1 MRKELLH
8 NLKRLI
14 SVNTIKSHSHSQ
26 TVSLPMGE
34 DEGRGRLRVFLFLL
48 IFSFANVYADP
59 TPWNG
64 NVASKFAGGTGT
76 KADPYIISTAEELAY
91 FGTKYNN
98 SYSYYKITADINLG
112 GREWAYHTGRTFK
125 GYLIGDKGNGEK
137 PVISNYVINVPNS
150 DNNYGLLGKVSN
162 GKISNIRV
170 SNVEMTLVAEIGS
183 ALRAGAFIGIIE
195 GGTLV
200 EGCSVENITINTG
213 KETTQLCCGGLI
225 GKAVDLGTVVRN
237 CSVKNGTIN
246 LNGEINPNGNYGA
259 LLGRMENACLVE
271 ECSIEDFTYNSTQ
284 KLLGCNLSGLV
295 GSMQGMNATTRSV
308 ITRCSVK
315 NITYNLEG
323 ELSNK
328 VAIGSIVCWVQGGY
342 NDITRCKT
350 TGLNVYMSGNL
361 TATGGNDIR
370 LGGMV
375 GKLENG
381 AKVTDCLLYG
391 ENYIGAKPGTTGK
404 KFSVGLCMNV
414 GGVVGSTVDQK
425 TNAGNQI
432 TIERCVAYCDF
443 DFTGYTSATAGK
455 FTSNEFVI
463 GGVIGRLF
471 KPYYIPETLYY
482 SGSVKAPYCV
492 VGPLVGTF
500 QNNNS
505 SEAFIYDDYS
515 GANNSRVTA
524 IAETANGFK
533 KWYYGDYK
541 IWLNS
546 DVTSCS
552 KTKNVSQATEGYAT
566 IGDVSTWT
574 ENKIGDALK
583 ASKTILPYSSNG
595 NNADMSIYPKYTEG
609 SGFPEYYMYY
619 AQGVNRGNYQSDISE
634 VLDALRTSGDSPAWD
649 VVEGKI
655 VMDRFKATE
664 KMKSTDAFTSILGVI
679 SEDGSPLPSGYTYE
693 WKVDGTTVGTGAE
706 IEVARAMQPK
716 NAIVYISNGSTVI
729 GTRTVTIPRKEWYD
743 KGAMASAPTGEGT
756 AENPYKI
763 ATAEHLAW
771 MGYHVSMIDA
781 KNTEYYELTADIDL
795 AEAWWSPMNGMEEV
809 GIGSFAGVFDGQA
822 HKISN
827 LKIDWDTNLGGAA
840 NFGLFSIIE
849 GLSNAQWAVV
859 RNLVIDNASVTKET
873 SSTVYGN
880 RYVGVL
886 AGNIKQYS
894 QIENVIVRNSV
905 ITSSATASAQNDKL
919 LLFGGLSGKIND
931 TNNNYRFLNISTDVN
946 IDLAKL
952 TVNKNG
958 NVVVGGVVA
967 LWQTNAKSCVSNVYA
982 LGRLTVPS
990 GPTNVGS
997 VFGQNFTGLTD
1008 ATTATIFYVNSAS
1021 QNVGSQK
1028 SLAEYSTT
1036 FLETVNE
1043 VVDSRDE
1050 LYSWVY
1056 SQTPGYDLSH
1066 IKIKVVDKDAA
1077 QPRFNNHRLEIEGLD
1092 LDLYTFKWILDD
1104 AEVAT
1109 GSTYD
1114 VKPVVPGDN
1123 STLVVKVLSNSGSE
1137 VLATIPVPIPTGKFA
1152 GAGTSSSDPYLIG
1165 CKEELLLLSY
1175 LSNQVGSYVY
1185 NGKTTAEYNQAC
1197 YLLDGEVDMTG
1208 VADFTPIG
1216 SVKDNYQTENCF
1228 RGHLD
1233 GKGLAIKG
1241 LNIGWLAG
1249 DVNAEVNRVW
1259 GLFGAVQ
1266 GISGSQKAVI
1276 QNLVI
1281 KDAVL
1286 AHNTG
1291 NTSFYFNNGTSGN
1304 ANNCYVGVLA
1314 GVVGANTTIQN
1325 IEVTGCSI
1333 TDDGSSTYKIA
1344 NHILSVGG
1352 VIGRAQSSFSSEGDM
1367 SSSTVIRLISSDCDI
1382 TINNA
1387 SFTSSGNANEYKI
1400 NVAGIIGSMKSTGAS
1415 ATMPWPSCTYYTGKM
1430 RVVGYGMV
1438 SPVFSC
1444 AIFNGNTKVD
1454 YDYYCNLYVGRVNSA
1469 DNAPVSSVFYGNYQI
1484 YYEGESK
1491 YMPITESYPA
1501 RVTYSQNANNPNPC
1515 DMGARTI
1522 VTHSYYKSSGLFDRG
1537 WHHNKD
1543 MDNYYYQGV
1552 NYGTY
1557 INTSNEATV
1566 ITTFNNGRNNASNN
1580 SEIISFGFSFGT
1592 DGKMHLGEVFDITF
1606 TDNHLGDAAEHTHT
1620 LTVSNRLGDE
1630 GLTYRWYN
1638 NEVDNGVGTT
1648 KAINLGVTPQLVYVK
1663 VYRGDDLKYTT
1674 NVIDLPRGY
1683 NFSADYSPKTVAE
1696 GASTVTFTVTP
1707 NSTFTDGDYAYS
1719 YDWKE
1724 WSDGTATA
1732 VHYTAQE
1739 CFDRNKP
1746 YILRVKLISTDSYV
1760 PEANWSSDIY
1770 EHPDNYIVT
1779 YGNIYD
1785 VISSEDYASLSAEDK
1800 VGYVLQDDGTYIKDT
1815 GVQYTP
1821 ISTSDTY
1828 MASSSGKINVVHG
1841 TPNGAILSGAGVAN
1855 IYYCT
1860 ITAIDAKW
1868 NTFVTAHGTEDMYK
1882 DLVSKYPTSFTTEL
1896 TVKIITEKVI
1906 FLHPT
1911 GDNILATS
1919 SYPAGS
1925 DANDGHDDQHAVA
1938 TWQRAYSLLED
1949 GATWDKNK
1957 IVLMGRSN
1965 RNATCDVD
1973 ATHKGFSITNSLQ
1986 GNVPSETYAEWR
1998 GKVVASHLAKNVTI
2012 TGKYDG
2018 TDYKGTIEAY
2028 EDGNNGVKYI
2038 GIFGDTRF
2046 EYITFNH
2053 DSRAKHSSYLFCQ
2066 FNNLEMGEGIKMT
2079 GFTANAPGYGTIDGA
2094 RTASFQIYGGLNND
2108 FRFRTAEG
2116 VLDMEAMDA
2125 AMPHGK
2131 EGFSIT
2137 LKSGHY
2143 SCVTIAG
2150 RQSTSNQINGLMGTP
2165 SMPIK
2170 CTVTVDIDRAWNDA
2184 NNAFN
2189 ADYDCGI
2196 VAASHEGAMYADMD
2210 IIIKSGY
2217 VARVVN
2223 GMLGNQK
2230 PFSFKYNGK
2239 SYDFPDNTYMG
2250 RANILVDPKDGKDET
2265 VKITELYGGSTGRGY
2280 ANGITIVNPFY
2291 GYSTVTI
2298 NGGTFTILPDDN
2310 DKKEYIFSG
2319 IYGAGAGGYNGIGD
2333 DAHPTVDQNIA
2344 YWSADG
2350 KVVLYGDYWQAKGKL
2365 VSANCYNAK
2374 DGSTTMV
2381 DPALTN
2387 TKIVIKGGKF
2397 GSAEQPIDGVYA
2409 GGSGFMSPSLFY
2421 EQNVKPSIYGGN
2433 IYGKTGEY
2441 ADSVSS
2447 LTIYGGEFFCSHGI
2461 FAGGRGTDKYY
2472 SEKAYSGTPSE
2483 YTDLGKTYGN
2493 VRLNIYGGNIYCN
2506 VYGGGAG
2513 VAEAK
2518 LIGNNSTYGTLTNM
2532 ARLTGN
2538 SVINIGGTAH
2548 IISSN
2553 GKGGNV
2559 YGGGMLAAVDGNT
2572 MINISGSAIIDGNVY
2587 GAAQGITSDVA
2598 VTEIPGTSTPYLL
2611 HTPDN
2616 AKLFGKVNGNTMVT
2630 ISGTPT
2636 ISGDIYGGAESGI
2649 TEGNTNVM
2657 LNGGTLDG
2665 NVYGGGLGALK
2676 ASDVIASA
2684 NVTGNTYIMIDKVK
2698 YASPTTSYYVY
2709 GGGNV
2714 ASKVDGKTEIV
2725 VNGCTTADQMTL
2737 YGGGYGENTSAEN
2750 TYITVN
2756 DFETE
2761 ETIGNIK
2768 YHYGLSSIYGGGD
2781 AGPVSGKANIALNG
2795 GQIFGDVFGGGNVA
2809 TVGTAYPSSGDET
2822 EKTTYLNTYASRYGT
2837 EISMQG
2843 VGPVIYGNIYGGGNQ
2858 ASVFGNTSVSISKG
2872 AYAGDIFGGGNG
2884 YIEGSSIDYA
2894 DIYGSTN
2901 VYVNGATVIWN
2912 RKWNPATKKL
2922 ISWNGKW
2929 DGDNRNVFLS
2939 GDEQT
2944 PVFLSNHNVYGGGN
2958 KACRLLT
2965 VGNDK
2970 KSGVATVDIARGFCD
2985 YDILSTDVWK
2995 NAYDDNKN
3003 PHFYVFGGGYGAYTS
3018 VGSTKVNVGV
3028 NDDAPEGATTEQQLA
3043 KSAGLTLDSK
3053 SMAPRKRISSGEGT
3067 DEATI
3072 GVYDNSYG
3080 IAGFT
3085 VLGVIG
3091 GGYAG
3096 LVEQNTDVKVG
3107 GNTYMHRVFGGG
3119 YGQLAA
3125 YNELTTN
3132 PDVSTTDHRKLRDV
3146 LGEVGGNA
3154 TVHTDGGYIYGDVF
3168 GGGAGV
3174 ESAEIEGVLTDFKD
3188 MGRVKGSTSVTVSG
3202 DTQIFGSVY
3211 GGGDVA
3217 NVGIEGSTP
3226 TGNPESV
3233 SSFDSEYNVIGYTHD
3248 NAQSFVHIIGGD
3260 IFGQVFAGGNGRMNA
3275 KAADYTKLGRVEGH
3289 TLVHV
3294 ADGDNVPYIWDRIF
3308 GGCSYGTVS
3317 GSALVH
3323 IEGGMLGNSIFGGG
3337 YGDAADDK
3345 PAFEDGTGESRAN
3358 GSYANVLGDTKV
3370 VIDGGTWLWNQKAD
3384 LQGDI
3389 TVWTGA
3395 SQVVAGSLAEIRA
3408 MSAAERMA
3416 IVARNLDTRFVSVD
3430 TKGNLHFTNEHNIF
3444 GGGMNACFVG
3454 TYDGAGNLTSGGT
3467 AVVSIN
3473 HSPLGK
3479 LKDAEGNV
3487 INMLDETTV
3496 GGLCWYASVGNT
3508 ANPQFSVF
3516 GGGYGMNTKV
3526 GTTMVDVLPGVS
3538 FRSNGATIMP
3548 ESEGGKKPY
3557 AYMWRDY
3564 LEYEAFE
3571 DALFVDYGSVTQ
3583 EEKIKMYGSSDG
3595 SDSDVRTFLRYRASR
3610 LAMSLGVPN
3619 FTFMNIHGGGFSGYV
3634 AGEALVITDGQ
3645 LACRNVFGGG
3655 LGSVPESPTGEET
3668 YGEVGGDA
3676 GVYLHSGIV
3685 SLNVFGGGAGVES
3698 IDKDKDGTIDTDFPY
3713 IARVKGKTEVE
3724 VYGEAVSKPSDVP
3737 NPNGEGYLTYDMER
3751 VLVYGSVYGGGDVA
3765 CVGTTEKIAEEIPES
3780 YIENGYLSDNEG
3792 GKHFTTSVSIY
3803 GASILSASY
3812 AGGNGRVKAK
3822 CSGKDADGKFG
3833 YQKLGAVYGNTRFY
3847 VEETTRAYP
3856 YKEDTEPLEKAVI
3869 PYLWN
3874 RVYGGCQNGT
3884 VYGNTLVDLKGG
3896 YFAYNIFGGGW
3907 GNVDSLTVDGV
3918 TVANPDGVTS
3928 ADVTGNTN
3936 ILIRG
3941 GEAKVTSL
3949 WNESGRCWTEAKLV
3963 NKNGE
3968 MLLYSPQY
3976 DPAMKKF
3983 TVNHNIYGGG
3993 RTACVVKGDTY
4004 VNMSKGMLLSNRE
4017 MVSGVSTTETG
4028 GFFNTNEWTE
4038 VYHKTGSPHFCVLGG
4053 GYGENTII
4061 EHDTHVN
4068 VHLMEDGITED
4079 GMLIKD
4085 APIITDLS
4093 VLHTHFYTRQSVMD
4107 VIGGGYSGIVRGTT
4121 HVNVGGETFLRRVFG
4136 GGFYAPVGAV
4146 EVNIKRIDCNDIF
4159 GGGLMGDVGF
4169 TDETKYCPTLATE
4182 KRGTIT
4188 LNIGTDTGN
4197 DGESIWIHKNVY
4209 GGNDVSGDVLTK
4221 TTLNISAG
4229 HVNGNV
4235 YGAGNG
4241 DYLYAVG
4248 RNKEKQVTVNEY
4260 YKVGKNTYDLV
4271 YTVPSRKFM
4280 TSIAASTAAQRMVNC
4295 SSYRPKV
4302 QNVEI
4307 NLKGYSEEYPLVL
4320 GGVFGGGNSATVG
4333 SIDGKNKPSVKIKF
4347 DSNLKIE
4354 NAFMGCDG
4362 EAMFDGSEKYRKA
4375 YEDLNSLH
4383 LEDEIDW
4390 VNEPGN
4396 HAISLQYLP
4405 VAHANRPKIYPHL
4418 LDLYFQSVEM
4428 DIQPEVSWPGS
4439 NITIGSFYC
4448 GGNRGNMNVEPDE
4461 NGRIVNYDF
4470 PANLVITDKIV
4481 GGCNMANYVMP
4492 NSGVL
4497 HKGGYLLG
4505 MRGKNAI
4512 DLTILCQFKPNKNGE
4527 GKVIEGGNVYGGCYT
4542 SGTIDGDVHLD
4553 VRSDML
4559 ANVTPADIAYAKEN
4573 DLAVC
4578 NVYGAGYGSM
4588 AYVRGNTKIEFG
4600 KDVSK
4605 SYYSDTA
4612 NLFDTKPHG
4621 STVNYIFGGGQ
4632 QGNLVGN
4639 SKVIVYNG
4647 HVANSVCGGSY
4658 SGLMWGSTHVLVGN
4672 PKYYEVNKSGTYN
4685 LQRTDKW
4692 NSEKKNGDG
4701 SDAIKKSISLLAH
4714 DIISEEVF
4722 DAIHSYNAEQAST
4735 GNNGNFSTIE
4745 TTSPSVNWSDI
4756 DIKIDEAVYGG
4767 GYALASGSS
4776 VAAGSYTVRKY
4787 DAEENLDDDFT
4798 AEELAALGANGTNGY
4813 GGNTTVLIWDAPT
4826 NDANFT
4832 SDHISVSSQTMTEKT
4847 DIGDGDDVF
4856 GYYYQTADGK
4866 YKYIY
4871 QEGHNVTSTSY
4882 FTDATKNDAGTKIR
4896 IYEYNGDG
4904 GMYGDGHLSFAEGF
4918 RSGELYGYGF
4928 AGKTPDNA
4936 KILNTFQRM
4945 DMLRLTDCAVTLLG
4959 ARDYNMSEI
4968 STTPY
4973 SIARVGEIQMVAQNV
4988 TNRVDGT
4995 LAAVTAKRS
5004 RNYLGLS
5011 NNIHYCGAIY
5021 SNVAFADDYRNADG
5035 AKVDGTP
5042 SYIERKQYYI
5052 DTYKGNADEFVKRN
5066 DGTAANMIGVA
5077 SGYSLKVQNVKN
5089 VAGTDKIFYGP
5100 VVGVVEISLIN
5111 VRDDEGGGYVYAKNI
5126 HYRPESSG
5134 NSKTQAPRKKSLST
5148 DAENVP
5154 DHHVGEED
5162 FLETSGNFVFPYDSS
5177 KGRYV
5182 VDDCFNHGYDAAVTA
5197 GKTPEQMDD
5206 IHYWY
5211 VTGRHYYYNT
5221 TITGYTYDSSTEPL
5235 KFDSYNEDA
5244 LMNLA
5249 GTPLGSTVRLKKV
5262 TWRSAHT
5269 DDCDI
5274 EVRNAN
5280 PSCTEAYQKYQL
5292 VIGATSATK
5301 YDGPYAAT
5309 TPDKGAYYVNVP
5321 FATTDPDAESGYI
5334 NSFVGTT
5341 ENADANIVLQLV
5353 DKADNSGAEYY
5364 QAHLSEPCKATI
5376 DLETEV
5382 AGEKYTYTIYL
5393 TINYVQGPD
5402 ATGSVKVV
5410 NCALP
5415 GEMIEINK
5423 GSINI
5428 AADHSMS
5435 QYATIYRIGP
5445 REKDEYDN
5453 WHFKKDDKGNEIY
5466 YTYEV
5471 GSPYKAENGSNN
5483 VTSEMLSGVV
5493 FDDSNT
5499 TNPCIRVP
5507 AYYFMNGYG
5516 VQYCFKVYGLEEVF
5530 AVPMDDDSK
5539 LVVHNYH
5546 RMEPRRSGGGI
5557 FEGDK
5562 ELNLHLDLAAKRAKA
5577 GEQSEPRIYI
5587 EDAIDLKKF
5596 ASFLNAKTDDAADV
5610 GSKNDFGANMQ
5621 FFVQD
5626 NITVGPDYVAPDN
5639 FKGTLHGDGHAI
5651 RGIDNAMS
5659 LFKTVGASANIHN
5672 LGLVSGRIV
5681 GGIPSVNN
5689 PSLHCCYEY
5698 GLNTVYRM
5706 NGTAVTNYTKDDWR
5720 YGKVAYELNE
5730 YYLNKRYVLG
5740 SEDTENAHDYV
5751 EKYYANGDY
5760 LYAGYSYDNHFEGSE
5775 FIRDAYLPNY
5785 GYAITT
5791 HDVTHPVDESR
5802 AVIGEGG
5809 TVTYKP
5815 LYNDNFVDAHRLKN
5829 DYFFFGQILNEET
5842 KDKAEAILN
5851 YTLPAPRVIDEE
5863 SDSYNLVEDMNNRI
5877 YRAGGYYGGKNN
5889 HGFYYNSDAYVH
5901 DNGITAID
5909 FYGYDDEND
5918 NKGQKVYT
5926 KGVEMGGNI
5935 SSAAGTGMEYYYPVS
5950 DYGMSSIDLA
5960 DGVTRN
5966 LLLYARTASDRAGIL
5981 AKFNYTD
5988 AVDDIEATPESDIKA
6003 HVIDLAATPTT
6014 EYLHLVERTADNKN
6028 SEGGDCFNNDFNC
6041 PIAFSVHNRA
6051 WYTRV
6056 PRYYA
6061 ANKNDAW
6068 EGMSLPFSVNCV
6080 MASFSGEISH
6090 FYGATDAENAA
6101 NSTVANTTNVGHEY
6115 WLRGLTAADASAEPV
6130 KATFSRPGADQFK
6143 GGTLTGDYSY
6153 FNTHF
6158 SDIYGAI
6165 YGDNEFNI
6173 YSSPRNFNGYYF
6185 QQSYVPYII
6194 SFPGATFKEFD
6205 LSGSFNEALTLG
6217 DHGVWDAVA
6226 DSHGFSF
6233 VEEAMKP
6240 QKVTFSWYGDNSKV
6254 SISDPNANIV
6264 GVTDDQVA
6272 ATATKVGTITHH
6284 ATFSALNN
6292 DGIYGIDSRG
6302 TTFSAYNK
6310 DVLPFR
6316 TYMTVSA
6323 SAKAFAKPQDILIYE
6338 NGGIEE
6344 LPQAEDT
6351 EVDGLRIYSKNRKIY
6366 VESPTNISLSLYTT
6380 TGQLVRVFDVI
6391 PGTNTYSG
6399 FADGIYIIGKKK
6411 LYIK

>member
-1 MRKELLH
+1 MMKKMIYNKMELNRENKNIKAFGHTMLH
-8 NLKRLI
+8 FL
-14 SVNTIKSHSHSQ
+14 SPSG
-26 TVSLPMGE
+26 SLPT
-34 DEGRGRLRVFLFLL
+34 DEGGRRGYCRILSLLLLF
-48 IFSFANVYADP
+48 FSFATANAQD
-59 TPWNG
+59 PWNG
-64 NVASKFAGGTGT
+64 SVASKFASGTGT
-76 KADPYIISTAEELAY
+76 KADPYIISNAAELAR
-91 FGTKYNN
+91 FGEQYND
-98 SYSYYKITADINLG
+98 SRFYYKVTADINLG
-112 GREWAYHTGRTFK
+112 GREWTYNVGKTFY
-125 GYLIGDKGNGEK
+125 GHLVGDKGNGAK
-137 PVISNYVINVPNS
+137 PVISNYEIIVPNS
-150 DNNYGLLGKVSN
+150 DNNYGLLGKVNN
-162 GKISNIRV
+162 GEISNIGV
-170 SNVEMTLVAEIGS
+170 SDVVMTLVADIGS
-183 ALRAGAFIGIIE
+183 TLRAGVFIGQIE
-195 GGTLV
+195 NGTLV
-200 EGCSVENITINTG
+200 EGCSAENITINTG

-225 GKAVDLGTVVRN
+225 GKALDLGTVVRN
-237 CSVKNGTIN
+237 CSVKNGSIN
-246 LNGEINPNGNYGA
+246 LNGEISPNGNYGG

-271 ECSIEDFTYNSTQ
+271 ECSVENFTYNSAQ
-284 KLLGCNLSGLV
+284 KLSGCNLSGMV
-295 GSMQGMNATTRSV
+295 GSMQGTNATTRSV

-315 NITYNLEG
+315 NLTYNLDG
-323 ELSNK
+323 ELNIK
-328 VAIGSIVCWVQGGY
+328 VAIGSIVCWVDGGY
-342 NDITRCKT
+342 NDITRCKA
-350 TGLNVYMSGNL
+350 TGLKVYMSGKL
-361 TATGGNDIR
+361 TATGGKNNNRGNDIR
-370 LGGMV
+370 LGGMIAKV
-375 GKLENG
+375 DAG
-381 AKVTDCLLYG
+381 AKITDCLLYG
-391 ENYIGAKPGTTGK
+391 QNYIGSKPGMAGSTFEK
-404 KFSVGLCMNV
+404 GLYMNV
-414 GGVVGSTVDQK
+414 GGVVGSTVDQGTSASK
-425 TNAGNQI
+425 LI

-443 DFTGYTSATAGK
+443 DFSGYLPATVTNLQA
-455 FTSNEFVI
+455 NEFVI

-471 KPYYIPETLYY
+471 NPYYIPETLYY
-482 SGSVKAPYCV
+482 SGKVKAPYCV

-500 QNNNS
+500 QKNNS
-505 SEAFIYDDYS
+505 SENFIYDDYS
-515 GANNSRVTA
+515 GANNNR
-524 IAETANGFK
+524 ANAANYG
-533 KWYYGDYK
+533 KWYYGDYQ
-541 IWLNS
+541 IYLTSDLINS
-546 DVTSCS
+546 G
-552 KTKNVSQATEGYAT
+552 KTRNGGYTVEGYAT
-566 IGDVSTWT
+566 IGDVSSWT
-574 ENKIGDALK
+574 ENKIGSALK

-595 NNADMSIYPKYTEG
+595 NNADMSIYPSYAT
-609 SGFPEYYMYY
+609 STNSFPTYYMYY
-619 AQGVNRGNYQSDISE
+619 AQGVNRGSYQSDIDT
-634 VLDALRTSGDSPAWD
+634 VITALREGEDSPVWD
-649 VVEGKI
+649 VDATGKI
-655 VMDRFKATE
+655 VMDRFVATE
-664 KMKSTDAFTSILGVI
+664 KMKATDAFTSILTI
-679 SEDGSPLPSGYTYE
+679 QSDDGSPLPSGYTYE
-693 WKVDGTTVGTGAE
+693 WKVDGTTLGTGPS
-706 IEVARAMQPK
+706 IETARGMEAK
-716 NAIVYISNGSTVI
+716 TATVHISNGGSPV
-729 GTRTVTIPRKEWYD
+729 GVRTVTIPRKEWYD
-743 KGAMASAPTGEGT
+743 FGSMASAPTGNGT
-756 AENPYKI
+756 AESPYQI
-763 ATAEHLAW
+763 ATASDLAW
-771 MGYHVSMIDA
+771 MGYHVSETDA
-781 KNTEYYELTADIDL
+781 ENKEHYVLTADIDL
-795 AEAWWSPMNGMEEV
+795 GNAWWSPMNGMEETGV
-809 GIGSFAGVFDGQA
+809 GAFAGMFDGQG
-822 HKISN
+822 HTISN
-827 LKIDWDTNLGGAA
+827 LHIDWDVNYAAAA
-840 NFGLFSIIE
+840 NFGLFSIIK
-849 GLSNAQWAVV
+849 GTSAQWAVV
-859 RNLVIDNASVTKET
+859 KNLVIADAVVSKET
-873 SSTVYGN
+873 NDKVLGN
-880 RYVGVL
+880 RYVGIL
-886 AGNIKQYS
+886 AGNVKQYS
-894 QIENVIVRNSV
+894 QIENVIVRNS
-905 ITSSATASAQNDKL
+905 IMKASATASAQNGRYL
-919 LLFGGLSGKIND
+919 YFGGLAGKIND
-931 TNNNYRFLNISTDVN
+931 NGNNYSFLNISTDVEINLSN
-946 IDLAKL
+946 I
-952 TVNKNG
+952 TVNTPANIAA
-958 NVVVGGVVA
+958 GGVVGQ
-967 LWQTNAKSCVSNVYA
+967 WQTNAKTCVKNVYA
-982 LGRLTVPS
+982 LGKITVPS
-990 GPTNVGS
+990 GLTNIGS
-997 VFGQNFTGLTD
+997 VFGQNASGLTTD
-1008 ATTATIFYVNSAS
+1008 ATSTIFYVNAAN
-1021 QNVGSQK
+1021 QNVGTK
-1028 SLAEYSTT
+1028 KVLADYATK
-1036 FLETVNE
+1036 FLATANETVKAREDLYPWVYSLTPGYGLSNLKME
-1043 VVDSRDE
+1043 VVDNSAG
-1050 LYSWVY
+1050 L
-1056 SQTPGYDLSH
+1056 
-1066 IKIKVVDKDAA
+1066 
-1077 QPRFNNHRLEIEGLD
+1077 PRLDMHTLEIKGLK
-1092 LDLYTFKWILDD
+1092 LDEYTYKWYLNDEEIGSGTTCSVRPSIPSDNLSLHIDVQKNGST
-1104 AEVAT
+1104 VAT
-1109 GSTYD
+1109 
-1114 VKPVVPGDN
+1114 
-1123 STLVVKVLSNSGSE
+1123 LS
-1137 VLATIPVPIPTGKFA
+1137 APVPMLMFA
-1152 GAGTSSSDPYLIG
+1152 GSGTSAADPYLIG
-1165 CKEELLLLSY
+1165 HKEELLLLSY
-1175 LSNQVGSYVY
+1175 LSNQSASYEY
-1185 NGKTTAEYNQAC
+1185 YGKTTADYNQAY
-1197 YLLDGEVDMTG
+1197 YLLDADVDLTG
-1208 VADFTPIG
+1208 VTDFTPIG
-1216 SVKDNYQTENCF
+1216 SVKDNYQAENCF
-1228 RGHLD
+1228 RGHFD
-1233 GKGLAIKG
+1233 GKGLSITG
-1241 LNIGWLAG
+1241 MNILWKAG

-1266 GISGSQKAVI
+1266 GVSGTQKAII

-1281 KDAVL
+1281 KNAVL
-1286 AHNTG
+1286 THDTG
-1291 NTSFYFNNGTSGN
+1291 NTSFYYNGTSGT

-1314 GVVGANTTIQN
+1314 GVVGANATIQN
-1325 IEVTGCSI
+1325 IEVSNCSI
-1333 TDDGSSTYKIA
+1333 TDEGSTQYGVAK
-1344 NHILSVGG
+1344 HRLSVGG
-1352 VIGRAQSSFSSEGDM
+1352 IIGRSQYSFASDAGDM
-1367 SSSTVIRLISSDCDI
+1367 NTTTTIRLLVSDCDI
-1382 TINNA
+1382 TINSAKFENGA
-1387 SFTSSGNANEYKI
+1387 TSADQYKVD
-1400 NVAGIIGSMKSTGAS
+1400 VAGIIGSMMSSGAS
-1415 ATMPWPSCTYYTGKM
+1415 ATMPWPNYTYYTGK
-1430 RVVGYGMV
+1430 VKAIGKAMV
-1438 SPVFSC
+1438 SPLFSVG
-1444 AIFNGNTKVD
+1444 AFRNNTRSD
-1454 YDYYCNLYVGRVNSA
+1454 YDYYCNLYVGKI
-1469 DNAPVSSVFYGNYQI
+1469 NAAESDPVSNIFYDNRFKI
-1484 YYEGESK
+1484 YYDGA
-1491 YMPITESYPA
+1491 YRDITDSYPA
-1501 RVTYSQNANNPNPC
+1501 ISDNNAQRNPC

-1522 VTHSYYKSSGLFDRG
+1522 LSHSYYDTK
-1537 WHHNKD
+1537 WHHQKD
-1543 MDNYYYQGV
+1543 LQDYYYQGV
-1552 NYGTY
+1552 NYGAYVDLMDASAMSAVASAFSTGR
-1557 INTSNEATV
+1557 SEAT
-1566 ITTFNNGRNNASNN
+1566 FND
-1580 SEIISFGFSFGT
+1580 EIKAFGFTFGA
-1592 DGKMHLGEVFDITF
+1592 DGKLHLGEVFDITF
-1606 TDNHLGDAAEHTHT
+1606 TDDNLGDASKFVHT
-1620 LTVSNRLGDE
+1620 LTVTNKLGDE
-1630 GLTYRWYN
+1630 GLTYKWY
-1638 NEVDNGVGTT
+1638 VNGEE
-1648 KAINLGVTPQLVYVK
+1648 KPYSNSEEIRLGVTPQLVYVK
-1663 VYRGDDLKYTT
+1663 VFRGSDLKYTT
-1674 NVIDLPRGY
+1674 EVIELPRGY
-1683 NFSADYSPKTVAE
+1683 VFSADYNPKYDFS
-1696 GASTVTFTVTP
+1696 GSFTVTP
-1707 NSTFTDGDYAYS
+1707 DESFTEGGYTYS

-1724 WSDGTATA
+1724 WSDGTTTTL
-1732 VHYTAQE
+1732 HYTAQQ
-1739 CFDRNKP
+1739 CFDANRS
-1746 YILRVKLISTDSYV
+1746 YIQSVTQGSTPV
-1760 PEANWSSDIY
+1760 LEENWSADIY
-1770 EHPDNYIVT
+1770 ANPSNYTVT
-1779 YGNIYD
+1779 YKRVMTD
-1785 VISSEDYASLSAEDK
+1785 VISAEEYAALSAEDK
-1800 VGYVLQDDGTYIKDT
+1800 DGYVALGDGTYGKD
-1815 GVQYTP
+1815 GGEYTP
-1821 ISTSDTY
+1821 LSTSNTY
-1828 MASSSGKINVVHG
+1828 TSSSSGKI
-1841 TPNGAILSGAGVAN
+1841 PLSGGETVSGATLSGVSRDKT
-1855 IYYCT
+1855 YYCT
-1860 ITAIDAKW
+1860 VTATDAQW
-1868 NTFVTAHGTEDMYK
+1868 NTFVANHGTEDIYK
-1882 DLVSKYPTSFTTEL
+1882 DLIAKYETSFTTEL
-1896 TVKIITEKVI
+1896 TVKYIKSIIVYLHTKDTETINGV
-1906 FLHPT
+1906 
-1911 GDNILATS
+1911 
-1919 SYPAGS
+1919 SYPSGN
-1925 DANDGHDDQHAVA
+1925 DENDGKTDQTPVR
-1938 TWQRAYSLLED
+1938 TWQKAYSLLKEN
-1949 GATWDKNK
+1949 APWDENY
-1957 IVLMGRSN
+1957 IVLIGTSSRE
-1965 RNATCDVD
+1965 ATCDQ
-1973 ATHKGFSITNSLQ
+1973 TGGNKGFSITSSLQ
-1986 GNVPSETYAEWR
+1986 GNAVSETYVQWKA
-1998 GKVVASHLAKNVTI
+1998 KVDASHLAKNATI
-2012 TGKYDG
+2012 TGMWEG
-2018 TDYKGTIEAY
+2018 VDYGGIIEAY

-2038 GIFGDTRF
+2038 GLFGDTRF
-2046 EYITFNH
+2046 QNITFNH
-2053 DSRAKHSSYLFCQ
+2053 DSRAKHSSYIFCQ
-2066 FNNLEMGEGIKMT
+2066 YNSLEMGEGVQMT
-2079 GFTANAPGYGTIDGA
+2079 GFTSNAPGYGTIDGA
-2094 RTASFQIYGGLNND
+2094 KTSSFQIYGGLNND
-2108 FRFRTAEG
+2108 KRFRTDKG
-2116 VLDMEAMDA
+2116 VLDMDAMDA
-2125 AMPHGK
+2125 SMPHGK
-2131 EGFSIT
+2131 EGFTIT

-2143 SCVTIAG
+2143 SCITPAG
-2150 RQSTSNQINGLMGTP
+2150 RQSTSSQINGLMGTP
-2165 SMPIK
+2165 NMPIK
-2170 CTVTVDIDRAWNDA
+2170 CTVTIDIDRAYNDA
-2184 NNAFN
+2184 HNQFG

-2196 VAASHEGAMYADMD
+2196 IAASHEGPMYADLD
-2210 IIIKSGY
+2210 IVIKSGY

-2223 GMLGNQK
+2223 GHMGNQK
-2230 PFSFKYNGK
+2230 NFNFDYNGK
-2239 SYDFPDNTYMG
+2239 NYRFPDNTYSG
-2250 RANILVDPKDGKDET
+2250 RANILVDPRDGDNSK
-2265 VKITELYGGSTGRGY
+2265 VIITELYGGSTGRGFTG
-2280 ANGITIVNPFY
+2280 GITIKNPFY

-2298 NGGTFTILPDDN
+2298 NGGTFTILPKN
-2310 DKKEYIFSG
+2310 NPKKNMIFSG
-2319 IYGAGAGGYNGIGD
+2319 IFGAGAGGYNGVGD
-2333 DAHPTVDQNIA
+2333 DENPTVDEHIA
-2344 YWSADG
+2344 YWNSDST
-2350 KVVLYGDYWQAKGKL
+2350 VVLYGPYADAKGKF
-2365 VSANCYNAK
+2365 VSVKCYNPN
-2374 DGSTTMV
+2374 DPTNPYTMV
-2381 DPALTN
+2381 DPAKTN
-2387 TKIVIKGGKF
+2387 TNIVINGGIF
-2397 GSAEQPIDGVYA
+2397 GSSTQPIDGIYA

-2421 EQNVKPSIYGGN
+2421 DRGVFPSKYGGN
-2433 IYGKTGEY
+2433 IYGKAGET
-2441 ADSVSS
+2441 VST
-2447 LTIYGGEFFCSHGI
+2447 LTITGGTFYCDHGI
-2461 FAGGRGTDKYY
+2461 FAGGRGTDKFY
-2472 SEKAYSGTPSE
+2472 SEDAYAGTPSD
-2483 YTDLGKTYGN
+2483 YTELGKTYGN
-2493 VRLNIYGGNIYCN
+2493 VVLNINGGTMYCN

-2518 LIGNNSTYGTLTNM
+2518 LLNDSKYGTLTNM

-2538 SVINIGGTAH
+2538 TFVNIGGTAK
-2548 IISSN
+2548 ILSYN
-2553 GKGGNV
+2553 GVGGNV
-2559 YGGGMLAAVDGNT
+2559 YGGGMLAAVDGT
-2572 MINISGSAIIDGNVY
+2572 TTVNISGNAEIEGNVF
-2587 GAAQGITSDVA
+2587 GAAQGITNDVSI
-2598 VTEIPGTSTPYLL
+2598 TTIPHTLTPYLL
-2611 HTPDN
+2611 HTPEN
-2616 AKLFGKVNGNTMVT
+2616 ATLFGIVNGNTVVKT
-2630 ISGTPT
+2630 SGNP
-2636 ISGDIYGGAESGI
+2636 SVNGDIYGGAESAI
-2649 TEGNTNVM
+2649 TNGSTSIT
-2657 LNGGTLDG
+2657 LNGCTLNG
-2665 NVYGGGLGALK
+2665 NIYGGGLGALTGGTS
-2676 ASDVIASA
+2676 ATTATDAQVTASA
-2684 NVTGNTYIMIDKVK
+2684 DIKGTTYIKVDKVD
-2698 YASPTTSYYVY
+2698 YASSSNDYYLY
-2709 GGGNV
+2709 GGGNM
-2714 ASKVDGKTEIV
+2714 ASKVEGKTEII
-2725 VNGCTTADQMTL
+2725 VNDCTTKGQMSV
-2737 YGGGYGENTSAEN
+2737 YGGGYGTMAPVSD

-2756 DFETE
+2756 DFTTKE
-2761 ETIGNIK
+2761 GD
-2768 YHYGLSSIYGGGD
+2768 YGLATIFGGGN
-2781 AGPVSGKANIALNG
+2781 AGPVSGGATISLNG
-2795 GQIFGDVFGGGNVA
+2795 GQVFGDVFGGGNVA
-2809 TVGTAYPSSGDET
+2809 SVGTKYPANGTDE
-2822 EKTTYLNTYASRYGT
+2822 EKEDYLRHYPALYGT

-2843 VGPVIYGNIYGGGNQ
+2843 VGPVVYGNIYGGGNK
-2858 ASVFGNTSVSISKG
+2858 ADIYGNAVVNISKG
-2872 AYAGDIFGGGNG
+2872 AFAGEIFGGGNG
-2884 YIEGSSIDYA
+2884 
-2894 DIYGSTN
+2894 DITTNPISFANVIGSTS
-2901 VYVNGATVIWN
+2901 VYIDGATAVWN
-2912 RKWNPATKKL
+2912 RKWNRTLKRFYD
-2922 ISWNGKW
+2922 WNGEWGGENW
-2929 DGDNRNVFLS
+2929 DEFLA
-2939 GDEQT
+2939 GEERA
-2944 PVFLSNHNVYGGGN
+2944 PIFVNNHNIYGGGN
-2958 KACRLLT
+2958 RACR
-2965 VGNDK
+2965 VMPI
-2970 KSGVATVDIARGFCD
+2970 VDTEGGIASVEVTKGFCG
-2985 YDILSTDVWK
+2985 YELLSTEAWK
-2995 NAYDDNKN
+2995 NAYNDSKN

-3018 VGSTKVNVGV
+3018 VAETKVYVAV
-3028 NDDAPEGATTEQQLA
+3028 SEQQSEGATTDMQLA
-3043 KSAGLTLDSK
+3043 KSTNLTIEIEDNSQRKKAKRSGGKDST
-3053 SMAPRKRISSGEGT
+3053 S
-3067 DEATI
+3067 I
-3072 GVYDNSYG
+3072 GVYDDSYG
-3080 IAGFT
+3080 VAGNT
-3085 VLGVIG
+3085 VLGVLG

-3096 LVEQNTDVKVG
+3096 LVIGDTDVKVG
-3107 GNTYMHRVFGGG
+3107 GNTYMHRVYGGG
-3119 YGQLAA
+3119 YGQLDA
-3125 YNELTTN
+3125 YTMLQQGTEIYDGKT
-3132 PDVSTTDHRKLRDV
+3132 RDN

-3154 TVHTDGGYIYGDVF
+3154 TVLTDGGYIYGDVF

-3174 ESAEIEGVLTDFKD
+3174 ESAIVNGTLTDFKD
-3188 MGRVKGSTSVTVSG
+3188 MARVHGMTSVTISG
-3202 DTQIFGSVY
+3202 KTQVFGSVY

-3217 NVGIEGSTP
+3217 NVGEENTSATAE
-3226 TGNPESV
+3226 PESRTI
-3233 SSFDSEYNVIGYTHD
+3233 FDVEDMFLPPRRYEHA
-3248 NAQSFVHIIGGD
+3248 NAQSFVNVIGGD
-3260 IFGQVFAGGNGRMNA
+3260 IFGEVFAGGNGRRKSEA
-3275 KAADYTKLGRVEGH
+3275 SDYTTLGRVEGH

-3454 TYDGAGNLTSGGT
+3454 TYDDEGNLTSGGT

-3610 LAMSLGVPN
+3610 LAMSLGVPS

-3634 AGEALVITDGQ
+3634 AGDALVITDGQ

-4512 DLTILCQFKPNKNGE
+4512 NLGIQCQFKPNKNGE

-4559 ANVTPADIAYAKEN
+4559 ANVTPKDIADAKAK
-4573 DLAVC
+4573 DLALC
-4578 NVYGAGYGSM
+4578 NVYGAGYGSL

-4647 HVANSVCGGSY
+4647 HVASSVCGGSY

-4672 PKYYEVNKSGTYN
+4672 PKYYRVNKSGTYN

-4692 NSEKKNGDG
+4692 NSEEKNEDG

-5035 AKVDGTP
+5035 SKVDGTP
-5042 SYIERKQYYI
+5042 SYMERKQYYI

-5134 NSKTQAPRKKSLST
+5134 NSKTQAPRKKLLST

-5154 DHHVGEED
+5154 DHYVGEED

-5445 REKDEYDN
+5445 REKDEHDN

-5562 ELNLHLDLAAKRAKA
+5562 ELNLHLDLAAQRAA
-5577 GEQSEPRIYI
+5577 NSEIPEPRIYI
-5587 EDAIDLKKF
+5587 EDEIDLQRF
-5596 ASFLNAKTDDAADV
+5596 ASFINEKTDESAEV
-5610 GSKNDFGANMQ
+5610 GTKNDFGANMQ
-5621 FFVQD
+5621 FVMQD
-5626 NITVGPDYVAPDN
+5626 NVTVSSDYVAPDN
-5639 FKGTLHGDGHAI
+5639 FKGTFHGDGHAI
-5651 RGIDNAMS
+5651 TGIANSAS
-5659 LFKTVGASANIHN
+5659 LLKAIDASANIYN
-5672 LGLVSGRIV
+5672 LGLVGGRIV
-5681 GGIPSVNN
+5681 SANSSANN

-5698 GLNTVYRM
+5698 GHNTVYRID
-5706 NGTAVTNYTKDDWR
+5706 GTAFTGYAKEDWR
-5720 YGKVAYELNE
+5720 YGKVAYDLNQ
-5730 YYLNKRYVLG
+5730 YYLHKRYVDGTG
-5740 SEDTENAHDYV
+5740 SLENTQDYV
-5751 EKYYANGDY
+5751 EKYYENGDY
-5760 LYAGYSYDNHFEGSE
+5760 LYSGYSFDNHYEGSE
-5775 FIRDAYLPNY
+5775 FIRNSYIPNY
-5785 GYAITT
+5785 GYAVTA
-5791 HDVTHPVDESR
+5791 HDMSHPIDESR
-5802 AVIGEGG
+5802 AVVDEHGN
-5809 TVTYKP
+5809 VTYRPLMNENLIADGKP
-5815 LYNDNFVDAHRLKN
+5815 KN
-5829 DYFFFGQILNEET
+5829 DYFFFGQILNANT
-5842 KDKAEAILN
+5842 KDCPEGIANLTVPAAI
-5851 YTLPAPRVIDEE
+5851 TKDEE
-5863 SDSYNLVEDMNNRI
+5863 SETFRLYEDMKNRV
-5877 YRAGGYYGGKNN
+5877 YRAGGYYGSKNN
-5889 HGFYYNSDAYVH
+5889 NGFYYNSDAYVH

-5909 FYGYDDEND
+5909 FYGYNGL
-5918 NKGQKVYT
+5918 NYT
-5926 KGVEMGGNI
+5926 DATNIGGNI
-5935 SSAAGTGMEYYYPVS
+5935 SRATGTGMDFYFPVS
-5950 DYGMSSIDLA
+5950 DYGMNDISLDN
-5960 DGVTRN
+5960 GVTRN
-5966 LLLYARTASDRAGIL
+5966 LLLYAHSVSDRNGVL
-5981 AKFNYTD
+5981 APFKYSD
-5988 AVDDIEATPESDIKA
+5988 AYGETPATPESNIRA
-6003 HVIDLAATPTT
+6003 HVINQAVTPTT
-6014 EYLHLVERTADNKN
+6014 EFLHLVERTIDNKN

-6041 PIAFSVHNRA
+6041 PIAFVVSNRA

-6068 EGMSLPFSVNCV
+6068 EGLSLPFSVNRV
-6080 MASFSGEISH
+6080 EASFNGEISH
-6090 FYGATDAENAA
+6090 FYGETDAKAA
-6101 NSTVANTTNVGHEY
+6101 NEANTTNVGHEY
-6115 WLRGLTAADASAEPV
+6115 WLRGLTASTPAADAQPI
-6130 KATFSRPGADQFK
+6130 KATFTRPGADLFT
-6143 GGTLTGDYSY
+6143 GGTLTGDYQY
-6153 FNTHF
+6153 FNSHF
-6158 SDIYGAI
+6158 ADIYGDI
-6165 YGDNEFNI
+6165 YEDNNFSI
-6173 YSSPRNFNGYYF
+6173 YRSSRDFHGYYF
-6185 QQSYVPYII
+6185 QQAYVPYIV
-6194 SFPGATFKEFD
+6194 SFPGVTFKEFD
-6205 LSGSFNEALTLG
+6205 LSGDFNQSLSLG
-6217 DHGVWDAVA
+6217 EHGVWDADTDA
-6226 DSHGFSF
+6226 HGFSF
-6233 VEEAMKP
+6233 REIATKP
-6240 QKVTFSWYGDNSKV
+6240 QNVTFSWYGDNPKV
-6254 SISDPNANIV
+6254 SNLNIENANLI
-6264 GVTDDQVA
+6264 GVTDDSAVSTTAGVVTHRA
-6272 ATATKVGTITHH
+6272 A
-6284 ATFSALNN
+6284 FSAQN
-6292 DGIYGIDSRG
+6292 DDDTYGIDDSG
-6302 TTFSAYNK
+6302 TSFSGYER
-6310 DVLPFR
+6310 DILPFR
-6316 TYMTVSA
+6316 TYMTLTDLS
-6323 SAKAFAKPQDILIYE
+6323 SPAKAFAKPQSILIYE
-6338 NGGIEE
+6338 DTSIDE
-6344 LPQAEDT
+6344 LPQNDEEDN
-6351 EVDGLRIYSKNRKIY
+6351 DGLRIYAKNRKIY
-6366 VESPTNISLSLYTT
+6366 VESPAALSLSLYTA
-6380 TGQLVRVFDVI
+6380 TGQLVRVFDVV

-6399 FADGIYIIGKKK
+6399 FANGIYIVGKKK
-6411 LYIK
+6411 LCIK

>member
-1 MRKELLH
+1 MRNELLH

-14 SVNTIKSHSHSQ
+14 CVNTINSSHSFLWGL
-26 TVSLPMGE
+26 LPRTGFLSTGE
-34 DEGRGRLRVFLFLL
+34 GWWRGRALSFLFLIL
-48 IFSFANVYADP
+48 FSFANVYADP

-125 GYLIGDKGNGEK
+125 GYLIGDKGNGAK

-375 GKLENG
+375 AKLENG

-391 ENYIGAKPGTTGK
+391 ENYIGAKPGITGK

-414 GGVVGSTVDQK
+414 GGVVGSTVTQDVSSTK
-425 TNAGNQI
+425 QI

-500 QNNNS
+500 QNNNGS
-505 SEAFIYDDYS
+505 TTFISDDYS
-515 GANNSRVTA
+515 GVNNSRAKV
-524 IAETANGFK
+524 ANYR

-541 IWLNS
+541 IWLS
-546 DVTSCS
+546 QSVIDSE
-552 KTKNVSQATEGYAT
+552 KTKNVSQTAEGYVT
-566 IGDVSTWT
+566 ITDVSSWRV
-574 ENKIGDALK
+574 NKIGTASK
-583 ASKTILPYSSNG
+583 ASKTILPYDTDAGITIN
-595 NNADMSIYPKYTEG
+595 PEYTAS
-609 SGFPEYYMYY
+609 SGFPDCYMYY
-619 AQGVNRGNYQSDISE
+619 AQGVNRGNYQSNIDT
-634 VLDALRTSGDSPAWD
+634 VLTALRTGGDSPAWD

-664 KMKSTDAFTSILGVI
+664 KMKSTDAFTSILDVI

-743 KGAMASAPTGEGT
+743 KGAMASAPTGAGT

-849 GLSNAQWAVV
+849 GVSNAQWAVV

-873 SSTVYGN
+873 NSTVYGN

-894 QIENVIVRNSV
+894 QIENVIVRNSG
-905 ITSSATASAQNDKL
+905 ISSSATESAQNGKA

-931 TNNNYRFLNISTDVN
+931 GNNNYRFLNISTGVN
-946 IDLAKL
+946 IDLSKL
-952 TVNKNG
+952 TVNSNG

-997 VFGQNFTGLTD
+997 VFGQNFSGLTD

-1056 SQTPGYDLSH
+1056 SQTPGYDFSH
-1066 IKIKVVDKDAA
+1066 IKIKVVDKDVA
-1077 QPRFNNHRLEIEGLD
+1077 QSRFNNHRLEIEGLD

-1104 AEVAT
+1104 AEVAA

-1185 NGKTTAEYNQAC
+1185 NGKTTAEYNQAY

-1208 VADFTPIG
+1208 VAEFTPIG

-1228 RGHLD
+1228 RGHFD

-1241 LNIGWLAG
+1241 LRIGWLAG

-1266 GISGSQKAVI
+1266 GISDTKKAVI

-1281 KDAVL
+1281 ENAVL
-1286 AHNTG
+1286 THNIG
-1291 NTSFYFNNGTSGN
+1291 NTSFYYNDGSSGN

-1314 GVVGANTTIQN
+1314 GVVGAYTTIQN

-1444 AIFNGNTKVD
+1444 AIFNGNTNVN
-1454 YDYYCNLYVGRVNSA
+1454 YDYYCNLYVGRINSS
-1469 DNAPVSSVFYGNYQI
+1469 DNAPVSSVYYGDYQI
-1484 YYEGESK
+1484 YYNNQ
-1491 YMPITESYPA
+1491 YWPITESYPA
-1501 RVTYSQNANNPNPC
+1501 RVTYSQNASNPNPC

-1522 VTHSYYKSSGLFDRG
+1522 VTHSYYTTISLFNRG
-1537 WHHNKD
+1537 WHHNTD
-1543 MDNYYYQGV
+1543 MQNYYYQGV

-1557 INTSNEATV
+1557 TNESNGADV
-1566 ITTFNNGRNNASNN
+1566 VSAFNNGRNNASNN

-1841 TPNGAILSGAGVAN
+1841 TPNGGVLSGAGVAN

-1998 GKVVASHLAKNVTI
+1998 GKVDASHLAKNVTI

-2108 FRFRTAEG
+2108 FRFRTADG
-2116 VLDMEAMDA
+2116 VLDMEAMNA

-2210 IIIKSGY
+2210 IVIKSGY

-2230 PFSFKYNGK
+2230 PFSFKYGGQ

-2250 RANILVDPKDGKDET
+2250 RANILIDPKDGNDGY

-2280 ANGITIVNPFY
+2280 SNGITIVNPFY

-2298 NGGTFTILPDDN
+2298 NGGTFTILPEN
-2310 DKKEYIFSG
+2310 NTQKQYIFSG
-2319 IYGAGAGGYNGIGD
+2319 IYGAGAGGYNGIGEPNHYTPD
-2333 DAHPTVDQNIA
+2333 PCIA
-2344 YWSADG
+2344 YWNDD
-2350 KVVLYGDYWQAKGKL
+2350 KTVVLFGDSAAAMAKENNL
-2365 VSANCYNAK
+2365 VFAECYNAK

-2447 LTIYGGEFFCSHGI
+2447 LTIYGGEFYCSHGI

-2472 SEKAYSGTPSE
+2472 SEKAYSGTPSQ

-2493 VRLNIYGGNIYCN
+2493 VRLNIYGGKIYCN

-2518 LIGNNSTYGTLTNM
+2518 LLGNNSTYGTLTNM

-2548 IISSN
+2548 IISSG

-2559 YGGGMLAAVDGNT
+2559 YGGGMLAAVDGTT

-2630 ISGTPT
+2630 ISDTPT

-2665 NVYGGGLGALK
+2665 NVYGGGLGAIK
-2676 ASDVIASA
+2676 SSDVIASA

-2698 YASPTTSYYVY
+2698 YVSPTASYYVY

-2725 VNGCTTADQMTL
+2725 VNGCTTTDQMTL

-2761 ETIGNIK
+2761 DTIGNIK
-2768 YHYGLSSIYGGGD
+2768 YHYGLSSIFGGGD

-2809 TVGTAYPSSGDET
+2809 TVGTAYPSSGDDT
-2822 EKTTYLNTYASRYGT
+2822 EKTSYLNTYASRYGT

-2858 ASVFGNTSVSISKG
+2858 APVFGNTSVSISKG
-2872 AYAGDIFGGGNG
+2872 TYAGDIFGGGNG
-2884 YIEGSSIDYA
+2884 KIAGSSVTYA

-2901 VYVNGATVIWN
+2901 VYVNGAFVIWN
-2912 RKWNPATKKL
+2912 K
-2922 ISWNGKW
+2922 KW
-2929 DGDNRNVFLS
+2929 DSSTKSFNLWDASYSADNDFVYAPTA
-2939 GDEQT
+2939 EHPY
-2944 PVFLSNHNVYGGGN
+2944 PVFKENHNIYGGGN
-2958 KACRLLT
+2958 MACRLLP
-2965 VGNDK
+2965 VGNDA
-2970 KSGVATVDIARGFCD
+2970 KSGIATVDVARGFCD
-2985 YDILSTDVWK
+2985 KDILSAKVWK
-2995 NAYDDNKN
+2995 DAYDDNKN

-3018 VGSTKVNVGV
+3018 VGATKVNVGV
-3028 NDDAPEGATTEQQLA
+3028 NDDAPEGATTEEQLA
-3043 KSAGLTLDSK
+3043 KSTGFTSDSK
-3053 SMAPRKRISSGEGT
+3053 SMAPRKRTSSGEGT
-3067 DEATI
+3067 DNASI
-3072 GVYDNSYG
+3072 GVYDNSFG
-3080 IAGFT
+3080 ISGFT

-3096 LVEQNTDVKVG
+3096 IVDGNTNVTVG
-3107 GNTYMHRVFGGG
+3107 GNTFMHRVFGGG
-3119 YGQLAA
+3119 YGHLKA
-3125 YNELTTN
+3125 YNELASDAAIADGKT
-3132 PDVSTTDHRKLRDV
+3132 RDN

-3154 TVHTDGGYIYGDVF
+3154 TVVTNGGYIYGDVF

-3174 ESAEIEGVLTDFKD
+3174 ESEKLNGSTYTDFKD
-3188 MGRVKGSTSVTVSG
+3188 MGRVKGKTSVTISG
-3202 DTQIFGSVY
+3202 NTQVFGSVY

-3217 NVGIEGSTP
+3217 NVGVENTP
-3226 TGNPESV
+3226 
-3233 SSFDSEYNVIGYTHD
+3233 VIGIPKSKSIFDVEDMFITRKRYEHG
-3248 NAQSFVHIIGGD
+3248 NAQSFVNVIGGD
-3260 IFGQVFAGGNGRMNA
+3260 IFGEVFAGGNGRMKSEA
-3275 KAADYTKLGRVEGH
+3275 SDYTMLGRVEGN

-3294 ADGDNVPYIWDRIF
+3294 ADSALADGSTMVPTIWNRIF
-3308 GGCSYGTVS
+3308 GGCSYGTVN
-3317 GSALVH
+3317 GSTFVH
-3323 IEGGMLGNSIFGGG
+3323 IEGGKLGHNIFGGG
-3337 YGDAADDK
+3337 LGDAADDT
-3345 PAFEDGTGESRAN
+3345 PESQTN
-3358 GSYANVLGDTKV
+3358 GSYADINGSTTVK
-3370 VIDGGTWLWNQKAD
+3370 IDGGTWLWNQMAD
-3384 LQGDI
+3384 TQGNIVVWKDAAQVIVNDI
-3389 TVWTGA
+3389 SELRGMT
-3395 SQVVAGSLAEIRA
+3395 
-3408 MSAAERMA
+3408 AATFMG
-3416 IVARNLDTRFVSVD
+3416 ILKKYVDSRFYSVD
-3430 TKGNLHFTNEHNIF
+3430 ASGKCSFTIAHNIF
-3444 GGGMNACFVG
+3444 GGGKDACNV
-3454 TYDGAGNLTSGGT
+3454 AGKAIVT
-3467 AVVSIN
+3467 IN
-3473 HSPLGK
+3473 HSPLAR
-3479 LKDAEGNV
+3479 LTDAKGNS
-3487 INMLDETTV
+3487 INLLDETTV
-3496 GGLCWYASVGNT
+3496 GGLCWYASISNI
-3508 ANPQFSVF
+3508 ASPQFSVF
-3516 GGGYGMNTKV
+3516 GGGWGVNTRVNETDVYVGPGARFNDTAEKLVLKPYGD
-3526 GTTMVDVLPGVS
+3526 DVEDTNLKYDSANPENNDKFYFTIAPPG
-3538 FRSNGATIMP
+3538 
-3548 ESEGGKKPY
+3548 ELGKEPY
-3557 AYMWRDY
+3557 AYINDDIS
-3564 LEYEAFE
+3564 EYVIFE
-3571 DALFVDYGSVTQ
+3571 NALLGGFNSVTPEDRIRWYGSA
-3583 EEKIKMYGSSDG
+3583 DG
-3595 SDSDVRTFLRYRASR
+3595 GDTDTHTFLRYRASR
-3610 LAMSLGVPN
+3610 LAMSLGVPTC
-3619 FTFMNIHGGGFSGYV
+3619 TFMDIHGGGFSGYV
-3634 AGEALVITDGQ
+3634 TGNTKVVTDCE

-3655 LGSVPESPTGEET
+3655 LGSLPETPTGNET
-3668 YGEVGGDA
+3668 YGEVGGNTD
-3676 GVYLHSGIV
+3676 VKLYSGFI
-3685 SLNVFGGGAGVES
+3685 SLNVFGGGAGIES
-3698 IDKDKDGTIDTDFPY
+3698 YKDGDTFIDFPD
-3713 IARVKGKTEVE
+3713 IARVKGKTNVE
-3724 VYGEAVSKPSDVP
+3724 VWGEALVMKSDIP
-3737 NPNGEGYLTYDMER
+3737 DPDGGDNLTYDKER
-3751 VLVYGSVYGGGDVA
+3751 VLVFGNVYGGGDVA
-3765 CVGTTEKIAEEIPES
+3765 NVGTIDMSKTADDITL
-3780 YIENGYLSDNEG
+3780 ENKDTKE
-3792 GKHFTTSVSIY
+3792 FTTSVSVY
-3803 GASILSASY
+3803 GGGIFSSVY
-3812 AGGNGRVKAK
+3812 AGGNGRVKEK
-3822 CSGKDADGKFG
+3822 CKD
-3833 YQKLGAVYGNTRFY
+3833 YTKLGVVYGNTRFY
-3847 VEETTRAYP
+3847 VENTKKRYP
-3856 YKEDTEPLEKAVI
+3856 YVDNVELDKPVI
-3869 PYLWN
+3869 PYIWN
-3874 RVYGGCQNGT
+3874 RIYGGCQNGK
-3884 VYGNTLVDLKGG
+3884 VYGNTYVDVNGG
-3896 YFAYNIFGGGW
+3896 YLLYNIFGGGW
-3907 GNVDSLTVDGV
+3907 GNVDSLEVDGV
-3918 TVANPDGVTS
+3918 MIADPDNITY

-3936 ILIRG
+3936 IVIRNG
-3941 GEAKVTSL
+3941 EMKLNSLWDSDKRTWGEAHV
-3949 WNESGRCWTEAKLV
+3949 V

-3968 MLLYSPQY
+3968 MHLYSPQY
-3976 DPAMKKF
+3976 EPDLKKF
-3983 TVNHNIYGGG
+3983 SINHNIYGGG
-3993 RTACVVKGDTY
+3993 RRACRIGGNTNITMKRG
-4004 VNMSKGMLLSNRE
+4004 LLHRNLQV
-4017 MVSGVSTTETG
+4017 VSGVSTEDVG
-4028 GFFNTNEWTE
+4028 GFFNSKEWEE
-4038 VYHKTGSPHFCVLGG
+4038 VYHKVGSPHFCVFGG
-4053 GYGENTII
+4053 GYGENAVVENNTYINI
-4061 EHDTHVN
+4061 VPDKGECY
-4068 VHLMEDGITED
+4068 
-4079 GMLIKD
+4079 IKD
-4085 APIITDLS
+4085 AD
-4093 VLHTHFYTRQSVMD
+4093 VLHDVSQLHAHFYSNQAVMD
-4107 VIGGGYSGIVRGTT
+4107 VVGGGYSGIVRGTT
-4121 HVNVGGETFLRRVFG
+4121 NVNIGGETFLRRVFG
-4136 GGFYAPVGAV
+4136 GGFYAPVGAAN
-4146 EVNIKRIDCNDIF
+4146 VNINAIDCNDVF
-4159 GGGLMGDVGF
+4159 GGGFMGDVGF
-4169 TDETKYCPTLATE
+4169 TDETMYNDYLTTNSAN
-4182 KRGTIT
+4182 RGKVTI
-4188 LNIGTDTGN
+4188 NIGTDAGN
-4197 DGESIWIHKNVY
+4197 TGESIYIHQNVY
-4209 GGNDVSGDVLTK
+4209 GGNDVSGDILNK

-4229 HVNGNV
+4229 HIFGNV

-4241 DYLYAVG
+4241 DYLYALG
-4248 RNKEKQVTVNEY
+4248 RNKEKSVTVNEY
-4260 YKVGKNTYDLV
+4260 YKMGKNTYDLV
-4271 YTVPSRKFM
+4271 YTVPMRSFM
-4280 TSIAASTAAQRMVNC
+4280 PGISASTAAQRMVNC

-4307 NLKGYSEEYPLVL
+4307 NLNGQNSTFPLEL
-4320 GGVFGGGNSATVG
+4320 GGVYGGGNSATVSSLNG
-4333 SIDGKNKPSVKIKF
+4333 DKPTVVF
-4347 DSNLKIE
+4347 NFGSNLKIK
-4354 NAFMGCDG
+4354 NVFMGCDG
-4362 EAMFDGSEKYRKA
+4362 DDMFDGSEKYRKA

-4390 VNEPGN
+4390 VNNPAN
-4396 HAISLQYLP
+4396 HAITQQYLP
-4405 VAHANRPKIYPHL
+4405 VSHENRPKIYEHL
-4418 LDLYFQSVEM
+4418 LDLYFQPVEM
-4428 DIQPEVSWPGS
+4428 EIQPTVNWAT
-4439 NITIGSFYC
+4439 NLKNDTIGSFFC
-4448 GGNRGNMNVEPDE
+4448 GGNRGSMNVTP
-4461 NGRIVNYDF
+4461 NASGNIVEYTF

-4481 GGCNMANYVMP
+4481 GGCNMANYKMP

-4505 MRGKNAI
+4505 ERGKNAVN
-4512 DLTILCQFKPNKNGE
+4512 LTVQCQFKPAKDGE
-4527 GKVIEGGNVYGGCYT
+4527 GKVMEGGNVYGGCYT
-4542 SGTIDGDVHLD
+4542 SGTIVGDVHLIIK
-4553 VRSDML
+4553 SDML
-4559 ANVTPADIAYAKEN
+4559 ANVTPKDIADAKAK

-4578 NVYGAGYGSM
+4578 NVYGAGYGSL

-4605 SYYSDTA
+4605 NYYSGA
-4612 NLFDTKPHG
+4612 KSLFDTEAHG
-4621 STVNYIFGGGQ
+4621 STVNSIYGGGQ

-4639 SKVIVYNG
+4639 SKVIIYNG
-4647 HVANSVCGGSY
+4647 HVASSVCGGSY

-4672 PKYYEVNKSGTYN
+4672 PKYYRVNKSGTYN

-4692 NSEKKNGDG
+4692 NSEEKNEDG

-4756 DIKIDEAVYGG
+4756 DIRIDEAVYGG

-4826 NDANFT
+4826 NDADFT

-4896 IYEYNGDG
+4896 IYEYNGEG

-5021 SNVAFADDYRNADG
+5021 SNVAFADDYRNAGG

-5042 SYIERKQYYI
+5042 SYMERKQYYI

-5126 HYRPESSG
+5126 HYRPKSSG
-5134 NSKTQAPRKKSLST
+5134 NSKTQAPRKKLLST

-5154 DHHVGEED
+5154 DHYVGEED

-5197 GKTPEQMDD
+5197 GKTPEQMDN

-5353 DKADNSGAEYY
+5353 DKADNSGSEYY

-5445 REKDEYDN
+5445 REKDEHDN

-5740 SEDTENAHDYV
+5740 SEDTENAQDYV

-6153 FNTHF
+6153 INTHF

-6217 DHGVWDAVA
+6217 DHGVWDAVT

-6264 GVTDDQVA
+6264 GVTDDQVS

-6380 TGQLVRVFDVI
+6380 TGQLVRVFDVV

>member
-1 MRKELLH
+1 MMKKMIYNKMELNRENIKAFGHTMLH
-8 NLKRLI
+8 FL
-14 SVNTIKSHSHSQ
+14 SPSS
-26 TVSLPMGE
+26 SLPT
-34 DEGRGRLRVFLFLL
+34 DEGGRRGYCRILSFLLLLFL
-48 IFSFANVYADP
+48 SFGTANAQDP
-59 TPWNG
+59 WDG
-64 NVASKFAGGTGT
+64 SVASKFASGTGT
-76 KADPYIISTAEELAY
+76 KADPYIISNAAELAY
-91 FGTKYNN
+91 FGTKYND
-98 SYSYYKITADINLG
+98 SRFYYKVTADINLG
-112 GREWAYHTGRTFK
+112 GREWTDNAGKTFY
-125 GYLIGDKGNGEK
+125 GHLVGDKGNGAK
-137 PVISNYVINVPNS
+137 PVISNYIINVPNS
-150 DNNYGLLGKVSN
+150 ENNYGLLGKVSN
-162 GKISNIRV
+162 GKISNIGV
-170 SNVEMTLVAEIGS
+170 SNVEMTLVANIGS
-183 ALRAGAFIGIIE
+183 ALRAGVFIGQIE
-195 GGTLV
+195 NGTLV
-200 EGCSVENITINTG
+200 EECSAENITINTG

-225 GKAVDLGTVVRN
+225 GKALDLGTVVRN
-237 CSVKNGTIN
+237 CSVKNGSIN

-271 ECSIEDFTYNSTQ
+271 GCSVENFTYNSAQ
-284 KLLGCNLSGLV
+284 KLQGCNLSGMV
-295 GSMQGMNATTRSV
+295 GSMQGTNATTRSV

-315 NITYNLEG
+315 NLTYNLDG
-323 ELSNK
+323 ELNIK
-328 VAIGSIVCWVQGGY
+328 VAIGSIVCWVQGGF
-342 NDITRCKT
+342 NDITKCKT
-350 TGLNVYMSGNL
+350 TGLKVYMSGNL

-375 GKLENG
+375 AKLEAG

-391 ENYIGAKPGTTGK
+391 VNYIGAKPGITGK
-404 KFSVGLCMNV
+404 KFSDGICMNV
-414 GGVVGSTVDQK
+414 GGVVGSTVSQS
-425 TNAGNQI
+425 NSSGSQI
-432 TIERCVAYCDF
+432 VIERCVAYCDF

-455 FTSNEFVI
+455 FKGNEFVI
-463 GGVIGRLF
+463 GGVVGRLYN
-471 KPYYIPETLYY
+471 PYYIPNTLYY
-482 SGSVKAPYCV
+482 SGKVKAPYCV

-500 QNNNS
+500 QKDNS
-505 SEAFIYDDYS
+505 KDDFIHSDYS
-515 GANNSRVTA
+515 GTNNTRANAASY
-524 IAETANGFK
+524 AN
-533 KWYYGDYK
+533 WYYGDYQ
-541 IWLNS
+541 IWLTSDLINS
-546 DVTSCS
+546 G
-552 KTKNVSQATEGYAT
+552 KTRNGGYTAEGYAT

-574 ENKIGDALK
+574 VNKIGTATK
-583 ASKTILPYSSNG
+583 ASRTILRYTSNG
-595 NNADMSIYPKYTEG
+595 SNADLSIYPAYTAT

-619 AQGVNRGNYQSDISE
+619 AQGVNRGNYQSDINT
-634 VLDALRTSGDSPAWD
+634 VLAALREGEDSPVWD
-649 VVEGKI
+649 VDATGKI
-655 VMDRFKATE
+655 VMDRFVATE
-664 KMKSTDAFTSILGVI
+664 RMKATDAFTSILTVQ
-679 SEDGSPLPSGYTYE
+679 SDDGSALPSGYTYE
-693 WKVDGTTVGTGAE
+693 WKVDGTTIGTGPS
-706 IEVARAMQPK
+706 IETARGMEAK
-716 NAIVYISNGSTVI
+716 TATVHISNGGSPV
-729 GTRTVTIPRKEWYD
+729 GVRTVTIPRKEWYD
-743 KGAMASAPTGEGT
+743 FGSMASAPTGNGT
-756 AENPYKI
+756 AESPYQI
-763 ATAEHLAW
+763 ATSSDLAW
-771 MGYHVSMIDA
+771 MGYHVSEIDA
-781 KNTEYYELTADIDL
+781 ENREHYVLTADIDL
-795 AEAWWSPMNGMEEV
+795 GNAWWSPMNGMEETGV
-809 GIGSFAGVFDGQA
+809 GAFAGVFDGQG
-822 HKISN
+822 HTISN
-827 LKIDWDTNLGGAA
+827 LHIDWDTDYAAAA
-840 NFGLFSIIE
+840 NFGLFSIIK
-849 GLSNAQWAVV
+849 GTSGQWAVV
-859 RNLVIDNASVTKET
+859 KNLVIADAVVSKATNDKLW
-873 SSTVYGN
+873 GN
-880 RYVGVL
+880 RCVGIL
-886 AGNIKQYS
+886 AGNVKEYS
-894 QIENVIVRNSV
+894 QIENVIVRNSEMKA
-905 ITSSATASAQNDKL
+905 SATASAQNGRYL
-919 LLFGGLSGKIND
+919 YFGGLAGKINSSS
-931 TNNNYRFLNISTDVN
+931 NNYSFLNISTDVDIN
-946 IDLAKL
+946 IFNI
-952 TVNKNG
+952 TVNTAN
-958 NVVVGGVVA
+958 NIAAGGVVGQ
-967 LWQTNAKSCVSNVYA
+967 WQTNAKTCVKNVYA
-982 LGRLTVPS
+982 LGKITVPS
-990 GPTNVGS
+990 GLTNIGS
-997 VFGQNFTGLTD
+997 VFGQNATGLTTD
-1008 ATTATIFYVNSAS
+1008 ATSTIFYVNAAN
-1021 QNVGSQK
+1021 QNVGTK
-1028 SLAEYSTT
+1028 KVLADYATT
-1036 FLETVNE
+1036 FLATANETAKARE
-1043 VVDSRDE
+1043 D
-1050 LYSWVY
+1050 LYPWVY
-1056 SQTPGYDLSH
+1056 SQTPGYDLSNL
-1066 IKIKVVDKDAA
+1066 KMEVVDNNAG
-1077 QPRFNNHRLEIEGLD
+1077 QPRLDEHTLEIKGLN
-1092 LDLYTFKWILDD
+1092 LDAYTYEW
-1104 AEVAT
+1104 
-1109 GSTYD
+1109 YRND
-1114 VKPVVPGDN
+1114 VKIGDGTTLNITPVLPSDEVSLRIDVLKNG
-1123 STLVVKVLSNSGSE
+1123 VKEGSLSAAAPM
-1137 VLATIPVPIPTGKFA
+1137 LMFA
-1152 GAGTSSSDPYLIG
+1152 GSGTSADDPYLIG
-1165 CKEELLLLSY
+1165 HKEELLLLSY
-1175 LSNQVGSYVY
+1175 LSNQSASNGY
-1185 NGKTTAEYNQAC
+1185 NGKTTAEYNQAY
-1197 YLLDGEVDMTG
+1197 YLLDADVDLTG
-1208 VADFTPIG
+1208 VTDFTPIG
-1216 SVKDNYQTENCF
+1216 SVKDNYQAENCF
-1228 RGHLD
+1228 RGHFD
-1233 GKGLAIKG
+1233 GKGLSITG
-1241 LNIGWLAG
+1241 MNILWKAG

-1266 GISGSQKAVI
+1266 GVSGTQKAII

-1281 KDAVL
+1281 KNAVL
-1286 AHNTG
+1286 THDTG
-1291 NTSFYFNNGTSGN
+1291 NTSFYYNGTSGT

-1314 GVVGANTTIQN
+1314 GVVGANATIQN
-1325 IEVTGCSI
+1325 IEVSNCSI
-1333 TDDGSSTYKIA
+1333 TDEGSTQYGVAK
-1344 NHILSVGG
+1344 HRLSVGG
-1352 VIGRAQSSFSSEGDM
+1352 IIGRSQYSFASDAGDM
-1367 SSSTVIRLISSDCDI
+1367 NTTTTIRLLVSDCDI
-1382 TINNA
+1382 TINSAKFENGA
-1387 SFTSSGNANEYKI
+1387 TSADQCKI
-1400 NVAGIIGSMKSTGAS
+1400 DVAGIVGSMMSSGAS
-1415 ATMPWPSCTYYTGKM
+1415 GTMPWPNYTYYTGK
-1430 RVVGYGMV
+1430 VKAIGKAMV
-1438 SPVFSC
+1438 SPLFSVG
-1444 AIFNGNTKVD
+1444 AFRNNTRSD
-1454 YDYYCNLYVGRVNSA
+1454 YDYYCNLYVGKI
-1469 DNAPVSSVFYGNYQI
+1469 NAAESDPVSNIFYDNRFKI
-1484 YYEGESK
+1484 YYDGA
-1491 YMPITESYPA
+1491 YRDITDSYPA
-1501 RVTYSQNANNPNPC
+1501 ISDNNAQRNPC

-1522 VTHSYYKSSGLFDRG
+1522 LSHSYYDTK
-1537 WHHNKD
+1537 WHHQKD
-1543 MDNYYYQGV
+1543 LQDYYYQGV
-1552 NYGTY
+1552 NYGAYVDLMDASAMSAVASAFSTGR
-1557 INTSNEATV
+1557 SEAT
-1566 ITTFNNGRNNASNN
+1566 FND
-1580 SEIISFGFSFGT
+1580 EIKAFGFTFGA
-1592 DGKMHLGEVFDITF
+1592 DGKLHLGEVFDITF
-1606 TDNHLGDAAEHTHT
+1606 TDDNLGDASKFVHT
-1620 LTVSNRLGDE
+1620 LTVTNKLGDE
-1630 GLTYRWYN
+1630 GLTYKWY
-1638 NEVDNGVGTT
+1638 VNGEE
-1648 KAINLGVTPQLVYVK
+1648 KPYSNSEEIRLGVTPQLVYVK
-1663 VYRGDDLKYTT
+1663 VFRGSDLKYTT
-1674 NVIDLPRGY
+1674 EVIELPRGY
-1683 NFSADYSPKTVAE
+1683 VFSADYNPKYDFS
-1696 GASTVTFTVTP
+1696 GSFTVTP
-1707 NSTFTDGDYAYS
+1707 DESFTEGGYTYS

-1724 WSDGTATA
+1724 WSDGTTTTL
-1732 VHYTAQE
+1732 HYTAQQ
-1739 CFDRNKP
+1739 CFDANRS
-1746 YILRVKLISTDSYV
+1746 YIESVTQGSTPV
-1760 PEANWSSDIY
+1760 PEANWSADIY
-1770 EHPDNYIVT
+1770 ANPSSYTVT
-1779 YGNIYD
+1779 YKHVMTD
-1785 VISSEDYASLSAEDK
+1785 VISAEEYAALSAEDK
-1800 VGYVLQDDGTYIKDT
+1800 DGYLALGDGTYGKD
-1815 GVQYTP
+1815 GGEYTP
-1821 ISTSDTY
+1821 LSTSDTY
-1828 MASSSGKINVVHG
+1828 TSSSSGKIPLSGGETVS
-1841 TPNGAILSGAGVAN
+1841 GATLSGAN
-1855 IYYCT
+1855 ENKTYYCT
-1860 ITAIDAKW
+1860 VTATDAQW
-1868 NTFVTAHGTEDMYK
+1868 NTFVANHGTEDIFK
-1882 DLVSKYPTSFTTEL
+1882 DLIAKYETSFTTEL
-1896 TVKIITEKVI
+1896 TVKYIKSIIVYLHTKDTETINGV
-1906 FLHPT
+1906 
-1911 GDNILATS
+1911 
-1919 SYPAGS
+1919 SYPSGN
-1925 DANDGHDDQHAVA
+1925 DENDGKTDQTPVR
-1938 TWQRAYSLLED
+1938 TWQKAYSLLKEN
-1949 GATWDKNK
+1949 APWDENY
-1957 IVLMGRSN
+1957 IVLIGTSSRE
-1965 RNATCDVD
+1965 ATCDQNNGN
-1973 ATHKGFSITNSLQ
+1973 KGFSITSNLQ
-1986 GNVPSETYAEWR
+1986 GNAVSETYVQWKA
-1998 GKVVASHLAKNVTI
+1998 KVDASHLAKNATI
-2012 TGKYDG
+2012 TGMWEG
-2018 TDYKGTIEAY
+2018 VDYGGVIEAY
-2028 EDGNNGVKYI
+2028 EDGNNGVRYI
-2038 GIFGDTRF
+2038 GLFGDTRF
-2046 EYITFNH
+2046 QNITFNH
-2053 DSRAKHSSYLFCQ
+2053 DSRAKHSSYIFCQ
-2066 FNNLEMGEGIKMT
+2066 YHNLEMGEGVQMT
-2079 GFTANAPGYGTIDGA
+2079 GFTSNAPGYGTIDGA
-2094 RTASFQIYGGLNND
+2094 KTSSFQIYGGLNND
-2108 FRFRTAEG
+2108 KRFRTDKG
-2116 VLDMEAMDA
+2116 VLDMDAMDA
-2125 AMPHGK
+2125 SMPHGK

-2143 SCVTIAG
+2143 SCITPAG

-2165 SMPIK
+2165 NMPIK
-2170 CTVTVDIDRAWNDA
+2170 CTVTIDIDRAYNDA
-2184 NNAFN
+2184 HNQFG

-2196 VAASHEGAMYADMD
+2196 IAASHEGPMYADLD
-2210 IIIKSGY
+2210 IVIKSGY

-2223 GMLGNQK
+2223 GHMGNQK
-2230 PFSFKYNGK
+2230 NFNFDYNGK
-2239 SYDFPDNTYMG
+2239 NYRFPDNTYSG
-2250 RANILVDPKDGKDET
+2250 RANILVDPRDGDNSK
-2265 VKITELYGGSTGRGY
+2265 VIITELYGGSTGRGFTG
-2280 ANGITIVNPFY
+2280 GITIKNPFY

-2298 NGGTFTILPDDN
+2298 NGGTFTILPEN
-2310 DKKEYIFSG
+2310 NPKKNMIFSG
-2319 IYGAGAGGYNGIGD
+2319 IFGAGAGGYNGVGD
-2333 DAHPTVDQNIA
+2333 DENPTVDEHIA
-2344 YWSADG
+2344 YWNSDST
-2350 KVVLYGDYWQAKGKL
+2350 VVLYGPYADAKGKF
-2365 VSANCYNAK
+2365 VSVKCYNPN
-2374 DGSTTMV
+2374 DPTNPYTMV
-2381 DPALTN
+2381 DPAKTN
-2387 TKIVIKGGKF
+2387 TNIVINGGIF
-2397 GSAEQPIDGVYA
+2397 GSSTQPIDGIYA

-2421 EQNVKPSIYGGN
+2421 DRGVVPSKYGGN
-2433 IYGKTGEY
+2433 IYGKAGET
-2441 ADSVSS
+2441 VST
-2447 LTIYGGEFFCSHGI
+2447 LTITGGTFYCDHGI
-2461 FAGGRGTDKYY
+2461 FAGGRGTDKFYAEDPY
-2472 SEKAYSGTPSE
+2472 AGTPSD
-2483 YTDLGKTYGN
+2483 YTELGKTYGN
-2493 VRLNIYGGNIYCN
+2493 VVLNINGGTMYCN

-2513 VAEAK
+2513 VAEALQK
-2518 LIGNNSTYGTLTNM
+2518 NTTTYGTLTNM

-2538 SVINIGGTAH
+2538 TFVNIGGTAK
-2548 IISSN
+2548 ILSYN
-2553 GKGGNV
+2553 GVGGNV
-2559 YGGGMLAAVDGNT
+2559 YGGGMLAAVDGT
-2572 MINISGSAIIDGNVY
+2572 TTVNISGDAVIEGNVF
-2587 GAAQGITSDVA
+2587 GAAQGITNDVSI
-2598 VTEIPGTSTPYLL
+2598 TTIPHTSAPYLL
-2611 HTPDN
+2611 HTPEN
-2616 AKLFGKVNGNTMVT
+2616 ATLFGLVNGNTVIKT
-2630 ISGTPT
+2630 SGNPS
-2636 ISGDIYGGAESGI
+2636 INGDIYGGAESAI
-2649 TEGNTNVM
+2649 TNGSTSIT
-2657 LNGGTLDG
+2657 LNGCTLNG
-2665 NVYGGGLGALK
+2665 NIYGGGLGALTGGTS
-2676 ASDVIASA
+2676 ATTATDAQVTASA
-2684 NVTGNTYIMIDKVK
+2684 DIKGTTYIKVDKVD
-2698 YASPTTSYYVY
+2698 YASSSNDYYLY
-2709 GGGNV
+2709 GGGNM
-2714 ASKVDGKTEIV
+2714 ASKVEGKTEII
-2725 VNGCTTADQMTL
+2725 VNDCTTKGQMSV
-2737 YGGGYGENTSAEN
+2737 YGGGYGTMAPVSD
-2750 TYITVN
+2750 TYTTIN
-2756 DFETE
+2756 DFTTKE
-2761 ETIGNIK
+2761 GD
-2768 YHYGLSSIYGGGD
+2768 YGLATIFGGGN
-2781 AGPVSGKANIALNG
+2781 AGPVSGGATVTLNG
-2795 GQIFGDVFGGGNVA
+2795 GQVFGDVFGGGNVA
-2809 TVGTAYPSSGDET
+2809 SVGTKYPANGTDE
-2822 EKTTYLNTYASRYGT
+2822 EKEDYLRHYANLYGSLVT
-2837 EISMQG
+2837 MQG
-2843 VGPVIYGNIYGGGNQ
+2843 VGPVVYGNIYGGGNK
-2858 ASVFGNTSVSISKG
+2858 ADIYGNAVVNISKG
-2872 AYAGDIFGGGNG
+2872 AFAGEIFGGGNG
-2884 YIEGSSIDYA
+2884 
-2894 DIYGSTN
+2894 DITTNPISFANVIGSTS
-2901 VYVNGATVIWN
+2901 VYIDGATAVWN
-2912 RKWNPATKKL
+2912 RKWNRTLKRFYD
-2922 ISWNGKW
+2922 WNGEWGGENW
-2929 DGDNRNVFLS
+2929 DEFLA
-2939 GDEQT
+2939 GEERA
-2944 PVFLSNHNVYGGGN
+2944 PIFVNNHNIYGGGN
-2958 KACRLLT
+2958 RACR
-2965 VGNDK
+2965 VMPI
-2970 KSGVATVDIARGFCD
+2970 VDTEGGIASVEVSKGFCGLD
-2985 YDILSTDVWK
+2985 LLSTDAWK
-2995 NAYDDNKN
+2995 NAYNDSKN

-3018 VGSTKVNVGV
+3018 VAETKVYVAV
-3028 NDDAPEGATTEQQLA
+3028 NEYTSEGATTDMQLA
-3043 KSAGLTLDSK
+3043 KPAGLTFNAK
-3053 SMAPRKRISSGEGT
+3053 SNAPRKRITSGEGT
-3067 DEATI
+3067 DNATI

-3080 IAGFT
+3080 IPDYT
-3085 VLGVIG
+3085 VLGVLG

-3096 LVEQNTDVKVG
+3096 LVIGDTDVKVG
-3107 GNTYMHRVFGGG
+3107 GNTYMHRVYGGG
-3119 YGQLAA
+3119 YGQLEAYTELQQGAA
-3125 YNELTTN
+3125 IYEGKTREN
-3132 PDVSTTDHRKLRDV
+3132 

-3154 TVHTDGGYIYGDVF
+3154 TVLTDGGYIYGDVF

-3174 ESAEIEGVLTDFKD
+3174 ESAKLSGNTYTDFKD
-3188 MGRVKGSTSVTVSG
+3188 MGRVVGKTFVTISG
-3202 DTQIFGSVY
+3202 NTQIFGSVY

-3217 NVGIEGSTP
+3217 NVGVENTP
-3226 TGNPESV
+3226 ATNKPESR
-3233 SSFDSEYNVIGYTHD
+3233 SIFDVEDMFINRKRYEHS
-3248 NAQSFVHIIGGD
+3248 NAQSFVNVIGGD
-3260 IFGQVFAGGNGRMNA
+3260 IFGEVFAGGNGRMKSEA
-3275 KAADYTKLGRVEGH
+3275 SDYTTLGRVEGN

-3294 ADGDNVPYIWDRIF
+3294 ADDALADGSTIVPTIWNRIF
-3308 GGCSYGTVS
+3308 GGCSYGTVN
-3317 GSALVH
+3317 GNTLVH

-3408 MSAAERMA
+3408 MSAAERTA

-3454 TYDGAGNLTSGGT
+3454 TYDGEGNLTSGGT

-3496 GGLCWYASVGNT
+3496 GGLCWYASVSNT

-3634 AGEALVITDGQ
+3634 AGDALVITDGQ

-3856 YKEDTEPLEKAVI
+3856 YKENTEPLEKAVI

-4079 GMLIKD
+4079 GILIKD

-4512 DLTILCQFKPNKNGE
+4512 NLGIQCQFKPNKNGE

-4559 ANVTPADIAYAKEN
+4559 ANVTPKDIADAKAK
-4573 DLAVC
+4573 DLALC
-4578 NVYGAGYGSM
+4578 NVYGAGYGSL

-4647 HVANSVCGGSY
+4647 HVASSVCGGSY

-4672 PKYYEVNKSGTYN
+4672 PKYYRVNKSGTYN

-4692 NSEKKNGDG
+4692 NSEEKNEDG

-5035 AKVDGTP
+5035 SKVDGTP
-5042 SYIERKQYYI
+5042 SYMERKQYYI

-5134 NSKTQAPRKKSLST
+5134 NSKTQAPRKKLLST

-5154 DHHVGEED
+5154 DHYVGEED

-5445 REKDEYDN
+5445 REKDEHDN

-5562 ELNLHLDLAAKRAKA
+5562 ELNLHLDLAAQRAA
-5577 GEQSEPRIYI
+5577 NSEIPEPRIYI
-5587 EDAIDLKKF
+5587 EDEIDLQRF
-5596 ASFLNAKTDDAADV
+5596 ASFINEKTDESAEV
-5610 GSKNDFGANMQ
+5610 GTKNDFGANMQ
-5621 FFVQD
+5621 FVMQD
-5626 NITVGPDYVAPDN
+5626 NVTVSSDYVAPDN
-5639 FKGTLHGDGHAI
+5639 FKGTFHGDGHAI
-5651 RGIDNAMS
+5651 TGIANSAS
-5659 LFKTVGASANIHN
+5659 LLKAIDASANIYN
-5672 LGLVSGRIV
+5672 LGLVGGRIV
-5681 GGIPSVNN
+5681 SANSSANN

-5698 GLNTVYRM
+5698 GHNTVYRID
-5706 NGTAVTNYTKDDWR
+5706 GTAFTGYAKEDWR
-5720 YGKVAYELNE
+5720 YGKVAYDLNQ
-5730 YYLNKRYVLG
+5730 YYLHKRYVDGTG
-5740 SEDTENAHDYV
+5740 SLENTQDYV
-5751 EKYYANGDY
+5751 EKYYENGDY
-5760 LYAGYSYDNHFEGSE
+5760 LYSDYSFDNHYEGSE
-5775 FIRDAYLPNY
+5775 FIRNSYIPNY
-5785 GYAITT
+5785 GYAVTA
-5791 HDVTHPVDESR
+5791 HDMSHPIDESR
-5802 AVIGEGG
+5802 AVVDEHGN
-5809 TVTYKP
+5809 VTYRPLMNENLIADGKP
-5815 LYNDNFVDAHRLKN
+5815 KN
-5829 DYFFFGQILNEET
+5829 DYFFFGQILNANT
-5842 KDKAEAILN
+5842 KDCPEGIANLTVPAAI
-5851 YTLPAPRVIDEE
+5851 TKDEE
-5863 SDSYNLVEDMNNRI
+5863 SETFRLYEDMKNRV
-5877 YRAGGYYGGKNN
+5877 YRAGGYYGSKNN
-5889 HGFYYNSDAYVH
+5889 NGFYYNSDAYVH

-5909 FYGYDDEND
+5909 FYGYNGL
-5918 NKGQKVYT
+5918 NYT
-5926 KGVEMGGNI
+5926 DATNIGGNI
-5935 SSAAGTGMEYYYPVS
+5935 SRATGTGMDFYFPVS
-5950 DYGMSSIDLA
+5950 DYGMNDISLDN
-5960 DGVTRN
+5960 GVTRN
-5966 LLLYARTASDRAGIL
+5966 LLLYAHSVSDRNGVL
-5981 AKFNYTD
+5981 APFKYSD
-5988 AVDDIEATPESDIKA
+5988 AYGETPATPESNIRA
-6003 HVIDLAATPTT
+6003 HVINQAVTPTT
-6014 EYLHLVERTADNKN
+6014 EFLHLVERTIDNKN

-6041 PIAFSVHNRA
+6041 PIAFVVSNRA

-6068 EGMSLPFSVNCV
+6068 EGLSLPFSVNRV
-6080 MASFSGEISH
+6080 EASFNGEISH
-6090 FYGATDAENAA
+6090 FYGETDAKAA
-6101 NSTVANTTNVGHEY
+6101 NEANTTNVGHEY
-6115 WLRGLTAADASAEPV
+6115 WLRGLTASTPAADAQPI
-6130 KATFSRPGADQFK
+6130 KATFTRPGADLFT
-6143 GGTLTGDYSY
+6143 GGTLTGDYQY
-6153 FNTHF
+6153 FNSHF
-6158 SDIYGAI
+6158 ADIYGDI
-6165 YGDNEFNI
+6165 YEDNNFSI
-6173 YSSPRNFNGYYF
+6173 YRSSRDFHGYYF
-6185 QQSYVPYII
+6185 QQAYVPYIV
-6194 SFPGATFKEFD
+6194 SFPGVTFKEFD
-6205 LSGSFNEALTLG
+6205 LSGDFNQSLSLG
-6217 DHGVWDAVA
+6217 EHGVWDADTDA
-6226 DSHGFSF
+6226 HGFSF
-6233 VEEAMKP
+6233 REIATKP
-6240 QKVTFSWYGDNSKV
+6240 QNVTFSWYGDNPKV
-6254 SISDPNANIV
+6254 SNLNIENANLI
-6264 GVTDDQVA
+6264 GVTDDSAIPTTAGVVTHRA
-6272 ATATKVGTITHH
+6272 A
-6284 ATFSALNN
+6284 FSAQN
-6292 DGIYGIDSRG
+6292 DDDTYGIDDSG
-6302 TTFSAYNK
+6302 TSFSGYER
-6310 DVLPFR
+6310 DILPFR
-6316 TYMTVSA
+6316 TYMTLTDLS
-6323 SAKAFAKPQDILIYE
+6323 SPAKAFAKPQSILIYE
-6338 NGGIEE
+6338 DTGIDE
-6344 LPQAEDT
+6344 LPQTDDEDN
-6351 EVDGLRIYSKNRKIY
+6351 DGLRIYAKNRKIY
-6366 VESPTNISLSLYTT
+6366 VESPAALSLSLYTA
-6380 TGQLVRVFDVI
+6380 TGQLVRVFDVV

-6399 FADGIYIIGKKK
+6399 FANGIYIVGKKK
-6411 LYIK
+6411 LSIK

>member
-1 MRKELLH
+1 MRTNIRNIKDT
-8 NLKRLI
+8 I
-14 SVNTIKSHSHSQ
+14 SGVIN
-26 TVSLPMGE
+26 SLPHHG
-34 DEGRGRLRVFLFLL
+34 GRVGVRGCIVLFLL
-48 IFSFANVYADP
+48 LCLCSTTYAD
-59 TPWNG
+59 TWDG
-64 NVASKFAGGTGT
+64 SVASKYAGGTGT
-76 KADPYIISTAEELAY
+76 KADPYIISNAAELAY
-91 FGTKYNN
+91 FGTKYNG
-98 SYSYYKITADINLG
+98 SCSYYKITSDINLG

-125 GYLIGDKGNGEK
+125 GHLVGDKGNGAK
-137 PVISNYVINVPNS
+137 PVISHYVINVPNQNNNFGLIGAVNGGEVRNIGVS
-150 DNNYGLLGKVSN
+150 DVT
-162 GKISNIRV
+162 
-170 SNVEMTLVAEIGS
+170 MTYVASIGS
-183 ALRAGAFIGIIE
+183 QVKTGAFIGNVE
-195 GGTLV
+195 YASVV
-200 EGCSVENITINTG
+200 EGCSSENITVSVG
-213 KETTQLCCGGLI
+213 KQSASIYCSGFI
-225 GKAVDLGTVVRN
+225 GRAANSGTVIRN
-237 CSVKNGTIN
+237 CSVKHYTID
-246 LNGEINPNGNYGA
+246 LNDEITKGGYYSP
-259 LLGRMENACLVE
+259 LVGR
-271 ECSIEDFTYNSTQ
+271 IEDACVVEDCCTEDITFNTVK
-284 KLLGCNLSGLV
+284 KLSSCNLSGLV
-295 GSMQGMNATTRSV
+295 ASMKGTDANNRSV

-315 NITYNLEG
+315 DITYNIRG
-323 ELSNK
+323 ELSDK
-328 VAIGSIVCWVQGGY
+328 LAIGSIMCWVEGGF

-350 TGLNVYMSGNL
+350 TGLRVYLSGNL
-361 TATGGNDIR
+361 TATSGNDIR

-375 GKLENG
+375 AKLENG
-381 AKVTDCLLYG
+381 AKLTDCLLYG
-391 ENYIGAKPGTTGK
+391 DNYIGAAPDMAGK
-404 KFSVGLCMNV
+404 TFSLGLCMNV
-414 GGVVGSTVDQK
+414 GGVVGSTV
-425 TNAGNQI
+425 NQENKEAKLI
-432 TIERCVAYCDF
+432 TIERCAAYCNF
-443 DFTGYTSATAGK
+443 DFTGYTSATSGNLSK
-455 FTSNEFVI
+455 NEFVI
-463 GGVIGRLF
+463 GGVIGRLYN
-471 KPYYIPETLYY
+471 PYYIPKTLYY
-482 SGSVKAPYCV
+482 SGKVKAPYCV

-500 QNNNS
+500 QKNNGADN
-505 SEAFIYDDYS
+505 FIYEDYS
-515 GANNSRVTA
+515 GVNDNRAKVGDYS
-524 IAETANGFK
+524 

-541 IWLNS
+541 IWLTSTLINS
-546 DVTSCS
+546 GRTMNGSYAS
-552 KTKNVSQATEGYAT
+552 EGYAT
-566 IGDVSTWT
+566 IGDVSSWT
-574 ENKIGDALK
+574 ENSIGGTGK
-583 ASKTILPYSSNG
+583 KSKTILRYTSAGSDANL
-595 NNADMSIYPKYTEG
+595 SIYPSYK
-609 SGFPEYYMYY
+609 SGTVFPDYYMYY
-619 AQGVNRGNYQSDISE
+619 AQGVNRGNYQSNIDT
-634 VLDALRTSGDSPAWD
+634 VLTALRGEGDSPLWD
-649 VVEGKI
+649 VDNDGNI
-655 VMDRFKATE
+655 VMDEFKVKE
-664 KMKSTDAFTSILGVI
+664 KMKPTDAFTSIVTVT
-679 SEDGSPLPSGYTYE
+679 SEDGSAAPAGYTYE
-693 WKVDGTTVGTGAE
+693 WKVDGNPIAATGAE
-706 IEVARAMQPK
+706 IEISRALELQT
-716 NAIVYISNGSTVI
+716 ATVCISKGGTTI

-743 KGAMASAPTGEGT
+743 KGALASAPAVLNG
-756 AENPYKI
+756 AYQI
-763 ATAEHLAW
+763 ATSTDLAW
-771 MGYHVSMIDA
+771 MCYHISATDA
-781 KNTEYYELTADIDL
+781 KNTEHYVLTADIDL
-795 AEAWWSPMNGMEEV
+795 AEAWWTPMNGAEESGV
-809 GIGSFAGVFDGQA
+809 GSFAGIFDGQA
-822 HKISN
+822 HTIEN
-827 LKIDWDTNLGGAA
+827 LKIDWDMSLGAAA

-849 GLSNAQWAVV
+849 GTSSQWAVV
-859 RNLVIDNASVTKET
+859 RNLVIDNASITKESKLT
-873 SSTVYGN
+873 LYGN

-894 QIENVIVRNSV
+894 QIENVIVRNSQ
-905 ITSSATASAQNDKL
+905 IRTFATTSEQNSKL
-919 LLFGGLSGKIND
+919 LLFGGLAGKIND
-931 TNNNYRFLNISTDVN
+931 NVNNYRFLNISTGAN
-946 IDLAKL
+946 INVSKL
-952 TVNKNG
+952 TVNSSG
-958 NVVVGGVVA
+958 NVVVGGMVA
-967 LWQTNAKSCVSNVYA
+967 LWQNNAKTCVTNVYA
-982 LGRLTVPS
+982 LGSITVPS
-990 GPTNVGS
+990 GVTNVGS
-997 VFGQNFTGLTD
+997 VFGQNFGYIAE
-1008 ATTATIFYVNSAS
+1008 ATAATIFYVNSAA
-1021 QNVGSQK
+1021 QNVGTQK

-1043 VVDSRDE
+1043 VVDARDE
-1050 LYSWVY
+1050 LFSWVY
-1056 SQTPGYDLSH
+1056 SQTPGYDFSH
-1066 IKIKVVDKDAA
+1066 MKIKVVDNNAE
-1077 QPRFNNHRLEIEGLD
+1077 QPRFNDHRLEVVGLD
-1092 LDLYTFKWILDD
+1092 LGSYTFEWYLNDVKK
-1104 AEVAT
+1104 AT
-1109 GSTYD
+1109 GLTCD
-1114 VKPVVPGDN
+1114 VTPVVPGGS
-1123 STLVVKVLSNSGSE
+1123 STLTVKVWSKTDNQLK
-1137 VLATIPVPIPTGKFA
+1137 ATIPVPMPTGKFA
-1152 GAGTSSSDPYLIG
+1152 GAGTSAANPYLIG
-1165 CKEELLLLSY
+1165 CKEELQLLSY
-1175 LSNQVGSYVY
+1175 LSNQVGTYLY
-1185 NGKTTAEYNQAC
+1185 NGKTTAEYNQA
-1197 YLLDGEVDMTG
+1197 YYELDGEVDMTG
-1208 VADFTPIG
+1208 VTDFAPIG
-1216 SVKDNYQTENCF
+1216 AVKDNYQAENCF
-1228 RGHLD
+1228 RGHFD
-1233 GKGLAIKG
+1233 GKGLTVKN

-1249 DVNAEVNRVW
+1249 DVDAEVNRAW

-1266 GISGSQKAVI
+1266 GVSTSQKAVI

-1281 KDAVL
+1281 KKATL
-1286 AHNTG
+1286 THKTS
-1291 NTSFYFNNGTSGN
+1291 NTSFYYGNGTSGN

-1314 GVVGANTTIQN
+1314 GIVGANSTIQN
-1325 IEVTGCSI
+1325 IEISECSI
-1333 TDDGSSTYKIA
+1333 TDDGSATYSVA
-1344 NHILSVGG
+1344 NHTLSVGG
-1352 VIGRAQSSFSSEGDM
+1352 VIGRAQVSFSSDAGDIN
-1367 SSSTVIRLISSDCDI
+1367 SSTTIRLLSSHCDI
-1382 TINNA
+1382 TINHA
-1387 SFTSSGNANEYKI
+1387 AFSSTTSATQYKI
-1400 NVAGIIGSMKSTGAS
+1400 DVAGIVGSMKSSAAT
-1415 ATMPWPSCTYYTGKM
+1415 ATMPWPRYTYYTGKM
-1430 RVVGYGMV
+1430 MVVGKGMV

-1444 AIFNGNTKVD
+1444 AEFSGNTRTD
-1454 YDYYCNLYVGRVNSA
+1454 YDYYCNLYVGRVNSS
-1469 DNAPVSSVFYGNYQI
+1469 DSDPVSNVFYGTGFQI
-1484 YYEGESK
+1484 HDGTSYK
-1491 YMPITESYPA
+1491 DITDSYPA
-1501 RVTYSQNANNPNPC
+1501 KDNIDPDRNPC

-1522 VTHSYYKSSGLFDRG
+1522 TKHSTHILR
-1537 WHHNKD
+1537 WHHNND
-1543 MDNYYYQGV
+1543 LQAYYYQGV
-1552 NYGTY
+1552 NYGSY
-1557 INTSNEATV
+1557 INTSNASSKSTV
-1566 ITTFNNGRNNASNN
+1566 ITAFNDGRSAANDD
-1580 SEIISFGFSFGT
+1580 EIKGFGFLFGT
-1592 DGKMHLGEVFDITF
+1592 DNKLHLDVALDITF
-1606 TDNHLGDAAEHTHT
+1606 TDVVTDGVHV
-1620 LTVSNRLGDE
+1620 LTVANKTGDG
-1630 GLTYRWYN
+1630 GLNYVWYN
-1638 NEVDNGVGTT
+1638 NGTKIAENT
-1648 KAINLGVTPQLVYVK
+1648 NVQNITLGVSPQLIYVEVK
-1663 VYRGDDLKYTT
+1663 HSGITKYTT
-1674 NVIDLPRGY
+1674 DVIDLPRGKA
-1683 NFSADYSPKTVAE
+1683 FDATYSPQMKSDFK
-1696 GASTVTFTVTP
+1696 GTFTVTP
-1707 NSTFTDGDYAYS
+1707 NATSDDDFTNGGYTYTYKWEKKVTANLTAAECLEINRDYINEVRLKS
-1719 YDWKE
+1719 NNSLVE
-1724 WSDGTATA
+1724 
-1732 VHYTAQE
+1732 
-1739 CFDRNKP
+1739 
-1746 YILRVKLISTDSYV
+1746 
-1760 PEANWSSDIY
+1760 NWTSDIY
-1770 EHPDNYIVT
+1770 QNRSNYVITYKPERITITPAEYAALTDDEQDEYTAYGSPAEYYYYDRAYVEKTIDDIIVKRNVLT
-1779 YGNIYD
+1779 ETSN
-1785 VISSEDYASLSAEDK
+1785 VLTEASEDE
-1800 VGYVLQDDGTYIKDT
+1800 T
-1815 GVQYTP
+1815 
-1821 ISTSDTY
+1821 
-1828 MASSSGKINVVHG
+1828 
-1841 TPNGAILSGAGVAN
+1841 
-1855 IYYCT
+1855 YYCT
-1860 ITAIDAKW
+1860 
-1868 NTFVTAHGTEDMYK
+1868 VTATDTAWKAFRAAHSSESDPFAAYVAKYQDETFIKEL
-1882 DLVSKYPTSFTTEL
+1882 LV
-1896 TVKIITEKVI
+1896 KVI
-1906 FLHPT
+1906 NGIVVFLKPVNNPDGEGT
-1911 GDNILATS
+1911 GDNA
-1919 SYPAGS
+1919 
-1925 DANDGHDDQHAVA
+1925 DGLTPEHPVR
-1938 TWQRAYSLLED
+1938 TWQKAYSLLKED
-1949 GATWDKNK
+1949 ASWDDNI
-1957 IVLMGRSN
+1957 IVLMEKSDI
-1965 RNATCDVD
+1965 NATGVNG
-1973 ATHKGFSITNSLQ
+1973 GFAITQNLV
-1986 GNVPSETYAEWR
+1986 GNVLSEPYSSWKA
-1998 GKVVASHLAKNVTI
+1998 KVDASHLAKNVTI
-2012 TGKYDG
+2012 TGKYNNVV
-2018 TDYKGTIEAY
+2018 YPNAIIE
-2028 EDGNNGVKYI
+2028 GSNSSSQKYI
-2038 GIFGDTRF
+2038 GLFGDTRF
-2046 EYITFNH
+2046 QYITFNH
-2053 DSRAKHSSYLFCQ
+2053 VGSSANNHSQYIFCQ
-2066 FNNLEMGEGIKMT
+2066 YHNLEMGEGIKMT
-2079 GFTANAPGYGTIDGA
+2079 GYNSAHTPGYGKIDGA
-2094 RTASFQIYGGLNND
+2094 KVLSFQIYGGLNND
-2108 FRFRTAEG
+2108 ARFRTEG
-2116 VLDMEAMDA
+2116 GILDMDAMEAT
-2125 AMPHGK
+2125 MPHGK
-2131 EGFSIT
+2131 EGFTIT

-2143 SCVTIAG
+2143 SCVTMAG
-2150 RQSTSNQINGLMGTP
+2150 RQSNSGNKMNGLMGTP
-2165 SMPIK
+2165 HMPVK
-2170 CTVTVDIDRAWNDA
+2170 CKVIVDIDHD
-2184 NNAFN
+2184 NNN
-2189 ADYDCGI
+2189 PDDADYDVGI

-2210 IIIKSGY
+2210 IEIRSGY
-2217 VARVVN
+2217 VARVAN
-2223 GMLGNQK
+2223 GMLGNEK
-2230 PFSFKYNGK
+2230 NFTFTYDGG
-2239 SYDFPDNTYMG
+2239 SYRFPDNTFMG
-2250 RANILVDPKDGKDET
+2250 RANILVNPNGGDNSK
-2265 VKITELYGGSTGRGY
+2265 VVITELYGGSTGRGY
-2280 ANGITIVNPFY
+2280 SNDITIKNPFY

-2298 NGGTFTILPDDN
+2298 NGGTFKILPDDN
-2310 DKKEYIFSG
+2310 ASKDQIFCG
-2319 IYGAGAGGYNGIGD
+2319 VFGAGAGGYNGIGGGD
-2333 DAHPTVDQNIA
+2333 AAHPYTPDKHIA
-2344 YWSADG
+2344 YWNTG
-2350 KVVLYGDYWQAKGKL
+2350 KTVVLYGDSLAIQGKEL
-2365 VSANCYNAK
+2365 TKPHCYNA
-2374 DGSTTMV
+2374 DGTFTDV
-2381 DPALTN
+2381 DPTLTN
-2387 TKIVIKGGKF
+2387 TNILIKGGDF
-2397 GSAEQPIDGVYA
+2397 GSALEPIDGIYA

-2421 EQNVKPSIYGGN
+2421 EERVEPSIYGGN
-2433 IYGKTGEY
+2433 IYGKAGET
-2441 ADSVSS
+2441 VST
-2447 LTIYGGEFFCSHGI
+2447 LTITGGKFYCKNGI
-2461 FAGGRGTDKYY
+2461 FAGGRGTEKFY
-2472 SEKAYSGTPSE
+2472 SEKSYKGTASK
-2483 YTDLGKTYGN
+2483 YTDLGKTFGDVKMYITGGT
-2493 VRLNIYGGNIYCN
+2493 IYAN

-2513 VAEAK
+2513 VGEVK
-2518 LIGNNSTYGTLTNM
+2518 LKDTSTYTALTNM
-2532 ARLTGN
+2532 ARLRGN
-2538 SVINIGGTAH
+2538 SVVNIGGSAQ
-2548 IISSN
+2548 ILSSN

-2559 YGGGMLAAVDGNT
+2559 YGGGMLAAVDGT
-2572 MINISGSAIIDGNVY
+2572 TTINLSGEATIAGNVY
-2587 GAAQGITSDVA
+2587 GAAQGVTS
-2598 VTEIPGTSTPYLL
+2598 ESSLI
-2611 HTPDN
+2611 HTQTLAN
-2616 AKLFGKVNGNTMVT
+2616 AQKFGKVNGNVT
-2630 ISGTPT
+2630 VTTSGIPT
-2636 ISGDIYGGAESGI
+2636 ISGAIYGGAESAI
-2649 TEGNTNVM
+2649 TNGNTSIT
-2657 LNGGTLDG
+2657 LKGGILGG
-2665 NVYGGGLGALK
+2665 NVYGGGLGALNGSS
-2676 ASDVIASA
+2676 AIIASA
-2684 NVTGNTYIMIDKVK
+2684 NVAGNTYIRIDTVN
-2698 YASPTTSYYVY
+2698 YVSSTASYHVY

-2714 ASKVDGKTEIV
+2714 ASKVEGKTEIV
-2725 VNGCTTADQMTL
+2725 VNGCTTTDQMTV
-2737 YGGGYGENTSAEN
+2737 YGGGYGANTSAEN

-2756 DFETE
+2756 EFETE
-2761 ETIGNIK
+2761 ETIANTPH
-2768 YHYGLSSIYGGGD
+2768 HYGLSSVYGGGY
-2781 AGPVSGKANIALNG
+2781 AGPVNGKANITLNG
-2795 GQIFGDVFGGGNVA
+2795 GQIFGNVFGGGDVA
-2809 TVGTAYPSSGDET
+2809 TVGTPYPSDEDVT
-2822 EKTTYLNTYASRYGT
+2822 AQTSYINTYASRYGT

-2843 VGPVIYGNIYGGGNQ
+2843 VGPIIYGSVYGGGNK
-2858 ASVFGNTSVSISKG
+2858 APVYGNTSVSISKG
-2872 AYAGDIFGGGNG
+2872 TFAGDVFGGGNG
-2884 YIEGSSIDYA
+2884 DIAVNPIAYA

-2912 RKWNPATKKL
+2912 KKWNTSSKSFAV
-2922 ISWNGKW
+2922 W
-2929 DGDNRNVFLS
+2929 DASYSADNDFVYAPT
-2939 GDEQT
+2939 EEHPY
-2944 PVFLSNHNVYGGGN
+2944 PVFKDNHNIYGGGN

-3096 LVEQNTDVKVG
+3096 IVDGNTNVTVG
-3107 GNTYMHRVFGGG
+3107 GNTFMHRVFGGG

-4512 DLTILCQFKPNKNGE
+4512 DLTILCQFKPNKDGE

-4542 SGTIDGDVHLD
+4542 SGTIYGDVHLD

-4559 ANVTPADIAYAKEN
+4559 AKVTPADIAYAKEN

-4588 AYVRGNTKIEFG
+4588 AYVRGNTKVEFG
-4600 KDVSK
+4600 KNITK
-4605 SYYSDTA
+4605 NYYSATA
-4612 NLFDTKPHG
+4612 SAFDSVAHG
-4621 STVNYIFGGGQ
+4621 STVNTIFGGGQ

-4639 SKVIVYNG
+4639 SEVIVYNG

-4672 PKYYEVNKSGTYN
+4672 PKYYRVNKSGTYN
-4685 LQRTDKW
+4685 LQRSDKW
-4692 NSEKKNGDG
+4692 NGEERNEDG
-4701 SDAIKKSISLLAH
+4701 SDVIKKSISLLAH

-4722 DAIHSYNAEQAST
+4722 DAIYSYDAAQATT
-4735 GNNGNFSTIE
+4735 GDNGNFSTIE

-5011 NNIHYCGAIY
+5011 NNIHYLGAIF
-5021 SNVAFADDYRNADG
+5021 SNVAFTDDYRKADG
-5035 AKVDGTP
+5035 AKLEANT
-5042 SYIERKQYYI
+5042 SYLARKQYYI
-5052 DTYKGNADEFVKRN
+5052 DTYKNNPTEFEKRN

-5077 SGYSLKVQNVKN
+5077 SGYSLKVQNVKD

-5126 HYRPESSG
+5126 HTRKPSSG
-5134 NSKTQAPRKKSLST
+5134 TSSAKGAPRKNAIST
-5148 DAENVP
+5148 DAP
-5154 DHHVGEED
+5154 DVEGTED
-5162 FLETSGNFVFPYDSS
+5162 FLQTSGNFVFPYDTG
-5177 KGRYV
+5177 KGRHV
-5182 VDDCFNHGYDAAVTA
+5182 VDDCFSHGYDEQAALTV
-5197 GKTPEQMDD
+5197 KDD

-5221 TITGYTYDSSTEPL
+5221 TITGYSYNSSAAPYLLFNSE
-5235 KFDSYNEDA
+5235 NEDA

-5249 GTPLGSTVRLKKV
+5249 GTPKSATVKLNRV
-5262 TWRSAHT
+5262 TWRSAHK
-5269 DDCDI
+5269 DEVGNEYECDL
-5274 EVRNAN
+5274 EHRNQDSGCA
-5280 PSCTEAYQKYQL
+5280 EAYQKYEL
-5292 VIGATSATK
+5292 LIGATSATT
-5301 YDGPYAAT
+5301 YTSGL
-5309 TPDKGAYYVNVP
+5309 GAHVNVP
-5321 FATTDPDAESGYI
+5321 FTTDENAVT
-5334 NSFVGTT
+5334 FTGTT
-5341 ENADANIVLQLV
+5341 DKEDANIVLQLI
-5353 DKADNSGAEYY
+5353 DKANNSGTEYY
-5364 QAHLSEPCKATI
+5364 QKHLSEPCKATI
-5376 DLETEV
+5376 DLETV
-5382 AGEKYTYTIYL
+5382 VGTEKYTYTIYL

-5402 ATGSVKVV
+5402 ATGTLKVE

-5423 GSINI
+5423 GTIQI
-5428 AADHSMS
+5428 AADHSMA

-5445 REKDEYDN
+5445 REKGLDDK
-5453 WHFKKDDKGNEIY
+5453 WHFKTDDNGKEIY

-5471 GSPYKAENGSNN
+5471 GSPYQADKGSEN
-5483 VTSEMLSGVV
+5483 VTSEILSGVV

-5516 VQYCFKVYGLEEVF
+5516 VQYCFKVYGLDEVF

-5557 FEGDK
+5557 FEGDM
-5562 ELNLHLDLAAKRAKA
+5562 ELDLHLDLAAQRAKA

-5596 ASFLNAKTDDAADV
+5596 ASFINAKTNDAAES

-5621 FFVQD
+5621 FFIQD
-5626 NITVGPDYVAPDN
+5626 NITVGSDYVAPDN

-5651 RGIDNAMS
+5651 SGIDNSMS
-5659 LFKTVGASANIHN
+5659 LFKTVDADHANIHN
-5672 LGLVSGRIV
+5672 LGLISGKIV
-5681 GGIPSVNN
+5681 GGIPSINN
-5689 PSLHCCYEY
+5689 PHLHCCYEY

-5706 NGTAVTNYTKDDWR
+5706 DGTAVTTYTKDDWR

-5730 YYLNKRYVLG
+5730 YYLYKRYEKAG
-5740 SEDTENAHDYV
+5740 GTPKNDYV
-5751 EKYYANGDY
+5751 ENYYADGDY

-5785 GYAITT
+5785 GYAVTT

-5802 AVIGEGG
+5802 AEIEGG
-5809 TVTYKP
+5809 VVTYKP
-5815 LYNDNFVDAHRLKN
+5815 LFNENKVNANRQKN
-5829 DYFFFGQILNEET
+5829 DYFFFGQILDAET
-5842 KDKAEAILN
+5842 KGRDEAVLN
-5851 YTLPAPRVIDEE
+5851 YTLPAPRAVDEE
-5863 SDSYNLVEDMNNRI
+5863 SDAYNLVGDMTNRI
-5877 YRAGGYYGGKNN
+5877 YRAGGYYGGKYDN
-5889 HGFYYNSDAYVH
+5889 GFYYNSDAYVH

-5909 FYGYDDEND
+5909 FYGYDDPTVE
-5918 NKGQKVYT
+5918 GQKVYT
-5926 KGVEMGGNI
+5926 KNAEMGGNI
-5935 SSAAGTGMEYYYPVS
+5935 SSPTGTGMNYYYPVS
-5950 DYGMSSIDLA
+5950 DYGMSSIDLD

-5988 AVDDIEATPESDIKA
+5988 AVDEVEATPESDIKA
-6003 HVIDLAATPTT
+6003 HIIDLAATPTT

-6041 PIAFSVHNRA
+6041 PIAFTVHHRA

-6068 EGMSLPFSVNCV
+6068 EGMSLPFSVNSV
-6080 MASFSGEISH
+6080 VASFNGEISH

-6217 DHGVWDAVA
+6217 DHGVWDAVT

-6380 TGQLVRVFDVI
+6380 TGQLVRIFDVV

-6399 FADGIYIIGKKK
+6399 FANGIYIIAKKK
-6411 LYIK
+6411 LYVK